1 MLLAATLTFS
11 QSMGAAI
18 PVAAEELTADTG
30 QETAETEES
39 VQENDDSETTGEA
52 ASVPDLEDD
61 EELSLQD
68 DAENAE
74 EEIAEEENVSET
86 TELSGDNTENQEAFS
101 DGSEAGESVAANEQ
115 YQLNLIFEGASGGQD
130 LLPNSRVR
138 IKSRLVD
145 TIGYSDVSAY
155 ELKVAPVTGGN
166 GVKMADVSLD
176 GQDIVLDVYNKTGDA
191 RISATAFINGTEVA
205 KREFWVNISEYVIL
219 PEKITDTSG
228 NEINLEVGQ
237 QLDIAK
243 DMKPQL
249 VRYKD
254 GKGDPIP
261 LTGDNYKIVMSQTG
275 PGGEEFRD
283 YDADGLKWIEVP
295 GQDLPI
301 LERTTENST
310 WFALLAME
318 RLENGDWHYITR
330 HHYELTSLISN
341 DYDNGHNDDSE
352 EKSSY
357 RLVYDYQDT
366 TGNGAMLPNSQMTV
380 KTRLADKVNY
390 QDADDYRLEIIE
402 TSKLGDISV
411 SQDGKNLLIRSGKK
425 TGYGCCYVS
434 VQLPDGNGGY
444 QEAFRKD
451 IWFEVSEYV
460 ILPEN
465 ITDASGNVINPE
477 IGQKIDLEKDMKPQL
492 VRYKNGKGDPIPVT
506 GDNYKIVI
514 SSSTDGS
521 TGEIRWDYDTTN
533 WKWINVPGQELPIL
547 ERTSGYETR
556 FGLTAMEKDTDGNWH
571 QIARRQYNLDIL
583 PGYNGDDSGNFGD
596 SGHDS
601 DDSEEKSFYNLTYDL
616 EGTTGNGAMLPNSQM
631 TATTYL
637 EDKTKDYQRVD
648 DYKLEI
654 LEQSKL
660 ADISVSADG
669 KKLVI
674 KSGNKTG
681 QGCCYISV
689 QIPDGK
695 GGYREAFRK
704 DMWFSVSE
712 YVILPEKIT
721 DTSGNEINLEVGQ
734 QLDIAKDMKPQ
745 LVRYKDGKGDPIPVT
760 GDNYKIVIS
769 SWTDESTGTVYPDY
783 DTDGWKWIDVPGQE
797 LPILERTS
805 GYGTH
810 FGLTAMEKSADGNW
824 HQIARRMYEVDTLPG
839 YNGDDSGNFGDS
851 GHDSDDSEE
860 KSFYNLTYD
869 LEGTAGNEAML
880 PNNETTIVTDILDK
894 TSGQHPVKDYK
905 LEIIEQSKLAEAT
918 VSPDGKKLIIKS
930 NDKTGVGCCYVA
942 VKLLDKTGEY
952 KEAFRKDIWFEVSEF
967 MLLPENLTDKNGKLL
982 NPAVGESINLANLKV
997 KLVQY
1002 INGKGDP
1009 VEITGNDI
1017 KIVVMS
1023 WKDTESGKLQYDY
1036 DDEAWNMQKVSGQE
1050 LPIMTRKSDDN
1061 TRLALSAMR
1070 KNKNGEWER
1079 LVRKHFEIGE
1089 NSSKHSHSWKAVKTV
1104 QATCTSK
1111 GSRTDKCTSCD
1122 GVRTVTLPAKHT
1134 AVKDAAVAATVFK
1147 AGKKEG
1153 SHCKVCGKVLRKQ
1166 ITVAKLKPTI
1176 SLTTSSLKMKA
1187 GQSTTAFKA
1196 AGLAKGD
1203 YVTKVTSGNTGI
1215 VKVSSVT
1222 KKGTFRLTAGKKAG
1236 STTVKVILA
1245 SKKSASFKVTVQ
1257 RRVVKTSKIT
1267 VSTKSVTLKKGTTY
1281 RKLASSVKVT
1291 PVTRQEKV
1299 TYTSSNKK
1307 IVTVTSGG
1315 VIKGLK
1321 KGTATITIRSG
1332 SKRTTCKVTVK

>member
-1 MLLAATLTFS
+1 MKKKRIAMLLVATLTFS
-11 QSMGAAI
+11 QSMGAVI

-39 VQENDDSETTGEA
+39 EEIVQENDASETTGEA

-74 EEIAEEENVSET
+74 EEIAEEENTSET
-86 TELSGDNTENQEAFS
+86 TELFGDNTENQEAFS
-101 DGSEAGESVAANEQ
+101 DGSEAGESAEANEQ
-115 YQLNLIFEGASGGQD
+115 YQLNLIFEGASGSQD
-130 LLPNSRVR
+130 LLPNSHVR

-145 TIGYSDVSAY
+145 TIGCSDVSAY

-191 RISATAFINGTEVA
+191 RISATASINGTEVA

-318 RLENGDWHYITR
+318 RSENGDWHYITR

-366 TGNGAMLPNSQMTV
+366 TGNGAMLPNSQMT
-380 KTRLADKVNY
+380 
-390 QDADDYRLEIIE
+390 
-402 TSKLGDISV
+402 
-411 SQDGKNLLIRSGKK
+411 
-425 TGYGCCYVS
+425 
-434 VQLPDGNGGY
+434 
-444 QEAFRKD
+444 
-451 IWFEVSEYV
+451 
-460 ILPEN
+460 
-465 ITDASGNVINPE
+465 
-477 IGQKIDLEKDMKPQL
+477 
-492 VRYKNGKGDPIPVT
+492 
-506 GDNYKIVI
+506 
-514 SSSTDGS
+514 
-521 TGEIRWDYDTTN
+521 
-533 WKWINVPGQELPIL
+533 
-547 ERTSGYETR
+547 
-556 FGLTAMEKDTDGNWH
+556 
-571 QIARRQYNLDIL
+571 
-583 PGYNGDDSGNFGD
+583 
-596 SGHDS
+596 
-601 DDSEEKSFYNLTYDL
+601 
-616 EGTTGNGAMLPNSQM
+616 
-631 TATTYL
+631 ATIYL

-769 SWTDESTGTVYPDY
+769 SWTDESTGTVYHDY

-805 GYGTH
+805 GYGTY

-824 HQIARRMYEVDTLPG
+824 HQIARRMYELDTLPG
-839 YNGDDSGNFGDS
+839 YNGDDSGNFG
-851 GHDSDDSEE
+851 DSDDSEE

-1187 GQSTTAFKA
+1187 SQSTTAFKA

-1257 RRVVKTSKIT
+1257 RGVVKTSKIT

-1291 PVTRQEKV
+1291 PVTSQEKV

>member
-1 MLLAATLTFS
+1 MKKKRIAMLLVATLTFS
-11 QSMGAAI
+11 QSMGAVI

-39 VQENDDSETTGEA
+39 EEIVQENGGSETTGEV
-52 ASVPDLEDD
+52 ASVPDLEDE

-74 EEIAEEENVSET
+74 EEIAEEENTSET

-101 DGSEAGESVAANEQ
+101 DGSEAGESAAANEQ

-145 TIGYSDVSAY
+145 TIGCSDVSAY

-191 RISATAFINGTEVA
+191 RISATASINGTEVA

-318 RLENGDWHYITR
+318 RSENGDWHYITR

-357 RLVYDYQDT
+357 RLVYDYQD
-366 TGNGAMLPNSQMTV
+366 
-380 KTRLADKVNY
+380 
-390 QDADDYRLEIIE
+390 
-402 TSKLGDISV
+402 
-411 SQDGKNLLIRSGKK
+411 
-425 TGYGCCYVS
+425 
-434 VQLPDGNGGY
+434 
-444 QEAFRKD
+444 
-451 IWFEVSEYV
+451 
-460 ILPEN
+460 
-465 ITDASGNVINPE
+465 
-477 IGQKIDLEKDMKPQL
+477 
-492 VRYKNGKGDPIPVT
+492 
-506 GDNYKIVI
+506 
-514 SSSTDGS
+514 
-521 TGEIRWDYDTTN
+521 
-533 WKWINVPGQELPIL
+533 
-547 ERTSGYETR
+547 
-556 FGLTAMEKDTDGNWH
+556 
-571 QIARRQYNLDIL
+571 
-583 PGYNGDDSGNFGD
+583 
-596 SGHDS
+596 
-601 DDSEEKSFYNLTYDL
+601 
-616 EGTTGNGAMLPNSQM
+616 TTGNGAMLPNSQM

-769 SWTDESTGTVYPDY
+769 SWTDESTGTVYHDY

-805 GYGTH
+805 GYGTY

-824 HQIARRMYEVDTLPG
+824 HQIARRMYELDTLPG

-1176 SLTTSSLKMKA
+1176 SLTASSLKMKA

-1203 YVTKVTSGNTGI
+1203 YVTRVTSGNTGI

-1222 KKGTFRLTAGKKAG
+1222 KKGAFRLTAGKKAG

-1257 RRVVKTSKIT
+1257 RGVVKTSKIT

-1291 PVTRQEKV
+1291 PVTSQEKV

-1321 KGTATITIRSG
+1321 KGNATITIRSG

>member
-1 MLLAATLTFS
+1 MKKKRIAMLLVATLTFS
-11 QSMGAAI
+11 QSMGAVI

-39 VQENDDSETTGEA
+39 EEIVQENGGSETTGEA

-74 EEIAEEENVSET
+74 EEIAEEENTSET

-101 DGSEAGESVAANEQ
+101 DGSEAGESAAANEQ

-261 LTGDNYKIVMSQTG
+261 VTGDNYKIVMSQTG

-318 RLENGDWHYITR
+318 RSENGDWHYITR
-330 HHYELTSLISN
+330 HHYELTSLINN

-357 RLVYDYQDT
+357 RLIYDYQD
-366 TGNGAMLPNSQMTV
+366 
-380 KTRLADKVNY
+380 
-390 QDADDYRLEIIE
+390 
-402 TSKLGDISV
+402 
-411 SQDGKNLLIRSGKK
+411 
-425 TGYGCCYVS
+425 
-434 VQLPDGNGGY
+434 
-444 QEAFRKD
+444 
-451 IWFEVSEYV
+451 
-460 ILPEN
+460 
-465 ITDASGNVINPE
+465 
-477 IGQKIDLEKDMKPQL
+477 
-492 VRYKNGKGDPIPVT
+492 
-506 GDNYKIVI
+506 
-514 SSSTDGS
+514 
-521 TGEIRWDYDTTN
+521 
-533 WKWINVPGQELPIL
+533 
-547 ERTSGYETR
+547 
-556 FGLTAMEKDTDGNWH
+556 
-571 QIARRQYNLDIL
+571 
-583 PGYNGDDSGNFGD
+583 
-596 SGHDS
+596 
-601 DDSEEKSFYNLTYDL
+601 
-616 EGTTGNGAMLPNSQM
+616 TTGNGAMLPNSQM

-704 DMWFSVSE
+704 DIWFSVSE

-721 DTSGNEINLEVGQ
+721 DANGNVFIPEVGQ

-769 SWTDESTGTVYPDY
+769 SWTDESTGTVYHDY

-805 GYGTH
+805 GYGTY

-824 HQIARRMYEVDTLPG
+824 HQIARRMYELDTLPG

-869 LEGTAGNEAML
+869 LEGTAGNESML

-905 LEIIEQSKLAEAT
+905 LEIIEQSRLAEAT

-942 VKLLDKTGEY
+942 VKLLDKTGKY

-967 MLLPENLTDKNGKLL
+967 MLLPENLTDKNGRLL

-1036 DDEAWNMQKVSGQE
+1036 DDEAWNMQEVSGQE

-1147 AGKKEG
+1147 AGKTEG

-1166 ITVAKLKPTI
+1166 TTVAKLKPTI
-1176 SLTTSSLKMKA
+1176 SLTASSLKLKA

-1222 KKGTFRLTAGKKAG
+1222 KKGTFRLTVGKKAG

-1257 RRVVKTSKIT
+1257 SGAVKTSRIT

-1291 PVTRQEKV
+1291 PVTSQEKV

-1307 IVTVTSGG
+1307 IATVTSGG

-1321 KGTATITIRSG
+1321 KGTTIITIRSG
-1332 SKRTTCKVTVK
+1332 SKKTTCKVTVK

>member
-1 MLLAATLTFS
+1 MKKKRIAMLLVATLTFS
-11 QSMGAAI
+11 QSMGAVI

-39 VQENDDSETTGEA
+39 EEIVQENDASETTGEA

-74 EEIAEEENVSET
+74 EEIAEEENTSET
-86 TELSGDNTENQEAFS
+86 TELFGDNTENQEAFS
-101 DGSEAGESVAANEQ
+101 DGSEAGESAEANEQ
-115 YQLNLIFEGASGGQD
+115 YQLNLIFEGASGSQD
-130 LLPNSRVR
+130 LLPNSHVR

-145 TIGYSDVSAY
+145 TIGCSDVSAY

-191 RISATAFINGTEVA
+191 RISATASINGTEVA

-318 RLENGDWHYITR
+318 RSENGDWHYITR

-366 TGNGAMLPNSQMTV
+366 TGN
-380 KTRLADKVNY
+380 
-390 QDADDYRLEIIE
+390 E
-402 TSKLGDISV
+402 
-411 SQDGKNLLIRSGKK
+411 
-425 TGYGCCYVS
+425 
-434 VQLPDGNGGY
+434 
-444 QEAFRKD
+444 
-451 IWFEVSEYV
+451 
-460 ILPEN
+460 
-465 ITDASGNVINPE
+465 
-477 IGQKIDLEKDMKPQL
+477 
-492 VRYKNGKGDPIPVT
+492 
-506 GDNYKIVI
+506 
-514 SSSTDGS
+514 
-521 TGEIRWDYDTTN
+521 
-533 WKWINVPGQELPIL
+533 
-547 ERTSGYETR
+547 
-556 FGLTAMEKDTDGNWH
+556 
-571 QIARRQYNLDIL
+571 
-583 PGYNGDDSGNFGD
+583 
-596 SGHDS
+596 
-601 DDSEEKSFYNLTYDL
+601 
-616 EGTTGNGAMLPNSQM
+616 AMLPNSQM

-783 DTDGWKWIDVPGQE
+783 DTDVWKWIDVPGQE

-805 GYGTH
+805 GYGTY

-824 HQIARRMYEVDTLPG
+824 HQIARRMYELDTLPG
-839 YNGDDSGNFGDS
+839 YNGDDSGNFGDN

-1176 SLTTSSLKMKA
+1176 SLTASSLKMKA

-1203 YVTKVTSGNTGI
+1203 YVTRVTSGNTGI

-1222 KKGTFRLTAGKKAG
+1222 KKGAFRLTAGKKAG

-1257 RRVVKTSKIT
+1257 RGVVKTSKIT

-1291 PVTRQEKV
+1291 PVTSQEKV

-1321 KGTATITIRSG
+1321 KGNATITIRSG

>member
-1 MLLAATLTFS
+1 MKKKRIAMLLVATLTFS
-11 QSMGAAI
+11 QSMGAVI

-39 VQENDDSETTGEA
+39 EEIVQENGGSETTGEA

-86 TELSGDNTENQEAFS
+86 TELFGDNTENQEAFS
-101 DGSEAGESVAANEQ
+101 DGSEAGGSAAANEQ

-205 KREFWVNISEYVIL
+205 KREFGVNISEYVIL

-330 HHYELTSLISN
+330 HYYELNPLNNS

-357 RLVYDYQDT
+357 RLVYDYQD
-366 TGNGAMLPNSQMTV
+366 
-380 KTRLADKVNY
+380 
-390 QDADDYRLEIIE
+390 
-402 TSKLGDISV
+402 
-411 SQDGKNLLIRSGKK
+411 
-425 TGYGCCYVS
+425 
-434 VQLPDGNGGY
+434 
-444 QEAFRKD
+444 
-451 IWFEVSEYV
+451 
-460 ILPEN
+460 
-465 ITDASGNVINPE
+465 
-477 IGQKIDLEKDMKPQL
+477 
-492 VRYKNGKGDPIPVT
+492 
-506 GDNYKIVI
+506 
-514 SSSTDGS
+514 
-521 TGEIRWDYDTTN
+521 
-533 WKWINVPGQELPIL
+533 
-547 ERTSGYETR
+547 
-556 FGLTAMEKDTDGNWH
+556 
-571 QIARRQYNLDIL
+571 
-583 PGYNGDDSGNFGD
+583 
-596 SGHDS
+596 
-601 DDSEEKSFYNLTYDL
+601 
-616 EGTTGNGAMLPNSQM
+616 TTGNGAMLPNSQM

-695 GGYREAFRK
+695 GGYKEAFRK

-721 DTSGNEINLEVGQ
+721 DANGNVIIPEVGQ
-734 QLDIAKDMKPQ
+734 QVDIVNNMKPQ

-769 SWTDESTGTVYPDY
+769 SWTDESTGTVYHDY

-839 YNGDDSGNFGDS
+839 YNGDDSGNFG
-851 GHDSDDSEE
+851 DSDDSEE

-967 MLLPENLTDKNGKLL
+967 MLIPDNLTDKNGKLL

-1122 GVRTVTLPAKHT
+1122 GIRTVTLPAKHT
-1134 AVKDAAVAATVFK
+1134 AVKDAAIAATVFK

-1176 SLTTSSLKMKA
+1176 SLTASSLKMKA

-1257 RRVVKTSKIT
+1257 RGAVKTSKIT

-1291 PVTRQEKV
+1291 PVTSQEKV

-1307 IVTVTSGG
+1307 IATVTSGG

>member
-1 MLLAATLTFS
+1 MLLVATLTFS
-11 QSMGAAI
+11 QSMGAVI

-52 ASVPDLEDD
+52 ASVPDLKDD

-74 EEIAEEENVSET
+74 EEIAEEENTSEI
-86 TELSGDNTENQEAFS
+86 TELFGDNTENQEVFN
-101 DGSEAGESVAANEQ
+101 DGSEGGESAAANEQ

-166 GVKMADVSLD
+166 GAKMADVSLD

-243 DMKPQL
+243 D
-249 VRYKD
+249 
-254 GKGDPIP
+254 I
-261 LTGDNYKIVMSQTG
+261 
-275 PGGEEFRD
+275 
-283 YDADGLKWIEVP
+283 
-295 GQDLPI
+295 
-301 LERTTENST
+301 
-310 WFALLAME
+310 
-318 RLENGDWHYITR
+318 
-330 HHYELTSLISN
+330 
-341 DYDNGHNDDSE
+341 
-352 EKSSY
+352 
-357 RLVYDYQDT
+357 
-366 TGNGAMLPNSQMTV
+366 
-380 KTRLADKVNY
+380 
-390 QDADDYRLEIIE
+390 
-402 TSKLGDISV
+402 
-411 SQDGKNLLIRSGKK
+411 
-425 TGYGCCYVS
+425 
-434 VQLPDGNGGY
+434 
-444 QEAFRKD
+444 
-451 IWFEVSEYV
+451 
-460 ILPEN
+460 
-465 ITDASGNVINPE
+465 
-477 IGQKIDLEKDMKPQL
+477 
-492 VRYKNGKGDPIPVT
+492 
-506 GDNYKIVI
+506 
-514 SSSTDGS
+514 
-521 TGEIRWDYDTTN
+521 
-533 WKWINVPGQELPIL
+533 
-547 ERTSGYETR
+547 
-556 FGLTAMEKDTDGNWH
+556 
-571 QIARRQYNLDIL
+571 
-583 PGYNGDDSGNFGD
+583 
-596 SGHDS
+596 
-601 DDSEEKSFYNLTYDL
+601 
-616 EGTTGNGAMLPNSQM
+616 
-631 TATTYL
+631 
-637 EDKTKDYQRVD
+637 
-648 DYKLEI
+648 
-654 LEQSKL
+654 
-660 ADISVSADG
+660 
-669 KKLVI
+669 
-674 KSGNKTG
+674 
-681 QGCCYISV
+681 
-689 QIPDGK
+689 
-695 GGYREAFRK
+695 
-704 DMWFSVSE
+704 
-712 YVILPEKIT
+712 
-721 DTSGNEINLEVGQ
+721 
-734 QLDIAKDMKPQ
+734 KPQ

-769 SWTDESTGTVYPDY
+769 SWTDESTGTVYHDY

-805 GYGTH
+805 GYGTY

-824 HQIARRMYEVDTLPG
+824 HQIARRMYELDTLPG

-967 MLLPENLTDKNGKLL
+967 MLLPENMTDKNGKLL

-1176 SLTTSSLKMKA
+1176 SLTTSFLKMKA
-1187 GQSTTAFKA
+1187 SQSTTAFKA

-1257 RRVVKTSKIT
+1257 RGVVKTSKIT

-1291 PVTRQEKV
+1291 PVTSQEKV

>member
-1 MLLAATLTFS
+1 MKKKRIAMLLVATLTFS
-11 QSMGAAI
+11 QSMGAVI

-39 VQENDDSETTGEA
+39 EEIVQENGGSETTGEA

-86 TELSGDNTENQEAFS
+86 TELFGDNTENQEAFS
-101 DGSEAGESVAANEQ
+101 DGSEAGGSAAANEQ

-205 KREFWVNISEYVIL
+205 KREFGVNISEYVIL

-330 HHYELTSLISN
+330 HYYELNPLNNS

-357 RLVYDYQDT
+357 RLVYDYQD
-366 TGNGAMLPNSQMTV
+366 
-380 KTRLADKVNY
+380 
-390 QDADDYRLEIIE
+390 
-402 TSKLGDISV
+402 
-411 SQDGKNLLIRSGKK
+411 
-425 TGYGCCYVS
+425 
-434 VQLPDGNGGY
+434 
-444 QEAFRKD
+444 
-451 IWFEVSEYV
+451 
-460 ILPEN
+460 
-465 ITDASGNVINPE
+465 
-477 IGQKIDLEKDMKPQL
+477 
-492 VRYKNGKGDPIPVT
+492 
-506 GDNYKIVI
+506 
-514 SSSTDGS
+514 
-521 TGEIRWDYDTTN
+521 
-533 WKWINVPGQELPIL
+533 
-547 ERTSGYETR
+547 
-556 FGLTAMEKDTDGNWH
+556 
-571 QIARRQYNLDIL
+571 
-583 PGYNGDDSGNFGD
+583 
-596 SGHDS
+596 
-601 DDSEEKSFYNLTYDL
+601 
-616 EGTTGNGAMLPNSQM
+616 TTGNGAMLPNSQM

-769 SWTDESTGTVYPDY
+769 SWTDESTGTVYPEY

-967 MLLPENLTDKNGKLL
+967 MLIPDNLTDKNGKLL

-1017 KIVVMS
+1017 KIVVIS

-1176 SLTTSSLKMKA
+1176 SLTASSMKMKA

-1257 RRVVKTSKIT
+1257 RGVVKTSKIT

-1291 PVTRQEKV
+1291 PVTSQEKV

-1321 KGTATITIRSG
+1321 KGNATITIRSG

>member
-1 MLLAATLTFS
+1 MKKKRIAMLLVATLTFS
-11 QSMGAAI
+11 QSMGAVI

-39 VQENDDSETTGEA
+39 EEIVQENDASETTGEA

-74 EEIAEEENVSET
+74 EEIAEEENTSEI
-86 TELSGDNTENQEAFS
+86 TELFGDNTENQEVFN
-101 DGSEAGESVAANEQ
+101 DGSEGGESAAANEQ

-166 GVKMADVSLD
+166 GAKMADVSLD

-318 RLENGDWHYITR
+318 RSENGDWHYITR

-357 RLVYDYQDT
+357 RLVYDYQD
-366 TGNGAMLPNSQMTV
+366 
-380 KTRLADKVNY
+380 
-390 QDADDYRLEIIE
+390 
-402 TSKLGDISV
+402 
-411 SQDGKNLLIRSGKK
+411 
-425 TGYGCCYVS
+425 
-434 VQLPDGNGGY
+434 
-444 QEAFRKD
+444 
-451 IWFEVSEYV
+451 
-460 ILPEN
+460 
-465 ITDASGNVINPE
+465 
-477 IGQKIDLEKDMKPQL
+477 
-492 VRYKNGKGDPIPVT
+492 
-506 GDNYKIVI
+506 
-514 SSSTDGS
+514 
-521 TGEIRWDYDTTN
+521 
-533 WKWINVPGQELPIL
+533 
-547 ERTSGYETR
+547 
-556 FGLTAMEKDTDGNWH
+556 
-571 QIARRQYNLDIL
+571 
-583 PGYNGDDSGNFGD
+583 
-596 SGHDS
+596 
-601 DDSEEKSFYNLTYDL
+601 
-616 EGTTGNGAMLPNSQM
+616 TTGNGAMLPNSQM

-721 DTSGNEINLEVGQ
+721 DANGNVIIPKVGQ
-734 QLDIAKDMKPQ
+734 KVDIVNNMKPQ

-769 SWTDESTGTVYPDY
+769 SWTDESTGTVYHDY

-805 GYGTH
+805 GYGTY

-824 HQIARRMYEVDTLPG
+824 HQIARRMYELDTLPG

-1176 SLTTSSLKMKA
+1176 SLTASSLKMKA

-1203 YVTKVTSGNTGI
+1203 YVTRVTSGNTGI

-1222 KKGTFRLTAGKKAG
+1222 KKGAFRLTAGKKAG

-1257 RRVVKTSKIT
+1257 RGVVKTSKIT

-1291 PVTRQEKV
+1291 PVTSQEKV

-1321 KGTATITIRSG
+1321 KGNATITIRSG

>member
-1 MLLAATLTFS
+1 MKKKRIAMLLVATLTFS
-11 QSMGAAI
+11 QNMGAVI
-18 PVAAEELTADTG
+18 PAAAEELTADTG

-74 EEIAEEENVSET
+74 EEIAEEENTSET

-101 DGSEAGESVAANEQ
+101 DGSEDGESATANEQ
-115 YQLNLIFEGASGGQD
+115 YQLNLIYEGTSGSQD
-130 LLPNSRVR
+130 LLPNSHVR
-138 IKSRLVD
+138 IKTRLVD
-145 TIGYSDVSAY
+145 TTDWSDVSAY

-205 KREFWVNISEYVIL
+205 KREFGVNISEYVIL

-261 LTGDNYKIVMSQTG
+261 VTGDNYKIVMSQTD
-275 PGGEEFRD
+275 PGGEELRD

-330 HHYELTSLISN
+330 HHYELNPLNNS

-357 RLVYDYQDT
+357 RLIYDYQDT
-366 TGNGAMLPNSQMTV
+366 TGN
-380 KTRLADKVNY
+380 
-390 QDADDYRLEIIE
+390 E
-402 TSKLGDISV
+402 
-411 SQDGKNLLIRSGKK
+411 
-425 TGYGCCYVS
+425 
-434 VQLPDGNGGY
+434 
-444 QEAFRKD
+444 
-451 IWFEVSEYV
+451 
-460 ILPEN
+460 
-465 ITDASGNVINPE
+465 
-477 IGQKIDLEKDMKPQL
+477 
-492 VRYKNGKGDPIPVT
+492 
-506 GDNYKIVI
+506 
-514 SSSTDGS
+514 
-521 TGEIRWDYDTTN
+521 
-533 WKWINVPGQELPIL
+533 
-547 ERTSGYETR
+547 
-556 FGLTAMEKDTDGNWH
+556 
-571 QIARRQYNLDIL
+571 
-583 PGYNGDDSGNFGD
+583 
-596 SGHDS
+596 
-601 DDSEEKSFYNLTYDL
+601 
-616 EGTTGNGAMLPNSQM
+616 AMLPNSQM
-631 TATTYL
+631 TAITYL

-745 LVRYKDGKGDPIPVT
+745 LVRYKGGKGDPIPVT

-769 SWTDESTGTVYPDY
+769 SWTDESTGTVYHDY

-805 GYGTH
+805 GYGTY

-967 MLLPENLTDKNGKLL
+967 MLIPDNLTDKNGKLL

-1061 TRLALSAMR
+1061 TRLALSAIR

-1122 GVRTVTLPAKHT
+1122 GIRTVTLPAKHT
-1134 AVKDAAVAATVFK
+1134 AVKDAAIAATVFK

-1176 SLTTSSLKMKA
+1176 SLTASSLKMKA

-1257 RRVVKTSKIT
+1257 RGAVKTSKIT

-1291 PVTRQEKV
+1291 PVTSQEKV

-1307 IVTVTSGG
+1307 IATVTSGG

>member
-1 MLLAATLTFS
+1 MKKKRIAMLLVATLTFS
-11 QSMGAAI
+11 QSMGAVI

-39 VQENDDSETTGEA
+39 EEIVQENDASETTGEA
-52 ASVPDLEDD
+52 ASVPDLEED
-61 EELSLQD
+61 EEVSLQD

-74 EEIAEEENVSET
+74 EEIAEEENTSET
-86 TELSGDNTENQEAFS
+86 TELFGDNTENQEAFS
-101 DGSEAGESVAANEQ
+101 DGSEAGESAEANEQ
-115 YQLNLIFEGASGGQD
+115 YQLNLIFEGASGSQD
-130 LLPNSRVR
+130 LLPNSHVR

-145 TIGYSDVSAY
+145 TIGCSDVSAY

-191 RISATAFINGTEVA
+191 RISATASINGTEVA

-318 RLENGDWHYITR
+318 RSENGDWHYITR

-357 RLVYDYQDT
+357 RLVYDYQD
-366 TGNGAMLPNSQMTV
+366 
-380 KTRLADKVNY
+380 
-390 QDADDYRLEIIE
+390 
-402 TSKLGDISV
+402 
-411 SQDGKNLLIRSGKK
+411 
-425 TGYGCCYVS
+425 
-434 VQLPDGNGGY
+434 
-444 QEAFRKD
+444 
-451 IWFEVSEYV
+451 
-460 ILPEN
+460 
-465 ITDASGNVINPE
+465 
-477 IGQKIDLEKDMKPQL
+477 
-492 VRYKNGKGDPIPVT
+492 
-506 GDNYKIVI
+506 
-514 SSSTDGS
+514 
-521 TGEIRWDYDTTN
+521 
-533 WKWINVPGQELPIL
+533 
-547 ERTSGYETR
+547 
-556 FGLTAMEKDTDGNWH
+556 
-571 QIARRQYNLDIL
+571 
-583 PGYNGDDSGNFGD
+583 
-596 SGHDS
+596 
-601 DDSEEKSFYNLTYDL
+601 
-616 EGTTGNGAMLPNSQM
+616 TTGNGAMLPNSQM

-721 DTSGNEINLEVGQ
+721 DANGNVIIPKVGQ
-734 QLDIAKDMKPQ
+734 QVDIVNNMKPQ

-769 SWTDESTGTVYPDY
+769 SWTDESTGTVYHDY

-805 GYGTH
+805 GYGTY

-824 HQIARRMYEVDTLPG
+824 HQIARRMYELDTLPG

-1257 RRVVKTSKIT
+1257 RGVVKTSKIT

-1291 PVTRQEKV
+1291 PVTSQEKV

>member
-1 MLLAATLTFS
+1 MLLAVTLTFS

-39 VQENDDSETTGEA
+39 VQENDDSETIGKA

-74 EEIAEEENVSET
+74 EEIAEEDTSET
-86 TELSGDNTENQEAFS
+86 TELFGDNTENQEAFS
-101 DGSEAGESVAANEQ
+101 DGSEAGESAAANEQ

-191 RISATAFINGTEVA
+191 RISATASINGTEVA
-205 KREFWVNISEYVIL
+205 KREFGVNISEYVIL

-318 RLENGDWHYITR
+318 RSENGDWHYITR

-357 RLVYDYQDT
+357 RLVYDYQD
-366 TGNGAMLPNSQMTV
+366 
-380 KTRLADKVNY
+380 
-390 QDADDYRLEIIE
+390 
-402 TSKLGDISV
+402 
-411 SQDGKNLLIRSGKK
+411 
-425 TGYGCCYVS
+425 
-434 VQLPDGNGGY
+434 
-444 QEAFRKD
+444 
-451 IWFEVSEYV
+451 
-460 ILPEN
+460 
-465 ITDASGNVINPE
+465 
-477 IGQKIDLEKDMKPQL
+477 
-492 VRYKNGKGDPIPVT
+492 
-506 GDNYKIVI
+506 
-514 SSSTDGS
+514 
-521 TGEIRWDYDTTN
+521 
-533 WKWINVPGQELPIL
+533 
-547 ERTSGYETR
+547 
-556 FGLTAMEKDTDGNWH
+556 
-571 QIARRQYNLDIL
+571 
-583 PGYNGDDSGNFGD
+583 
-596 SGHDS
+596 
-601 DDSEEKSFYNLTYDL
+601 
-616 EGTTGNGAMLPNSQM
+616 TTGNGAMLPNSQM

-769 SWTDESTGTVYPDY
+769 SWTDESTGTVYHDY

-805 GYGTH
+805 GYGTY

-824 HQIARRMYEVDTLPG
+824 HQIARRMYELDTLPG

-967 MLLPENLTDKNGKLL
+967 MLLPENMTDKNGKLL

-1187 GQSTTAFKA
+1187 SQSTTAFKA

-1257 RRVVKTSKIT
+1257 RGVVKTSKIT

-1291 PVTRQEKV
+1291 PVTSQEKV

>member
-1 MLLAATLTFS
+1 MKKKRIAMLLVAVLTFS
-11 QSMGAAI
+11 QSMGAAM

-39 VQENDDSETTGEA
+39 VQENGGLEITGET

-74 EEIAEEENVSET
+74 EVAEEENTSEIA
-86 TELSGDNTENQEAFS
+86 EISGDNTENQEVFS
-101 DGSEAGESVAANEQ
+101 DGSEDGESAAANEQ
-115 YQLNLIFEGASGGQD
+115 YQLNLIFEGTSGSQD
-130 LLPNSRVR
+130 LLPNSHVR
-138 IKSRLVD
+138 IKTRLVD
-145 TIGYSDVSAY
+145 TTDWSDVSAY
-155 ELKVAPVTGGN
+155 ELKVAPVIGGN

-176 GQDIVLDVYNKTGDA
+176 GQDIVLDIYNKTGDA

-205 KREFWVNISEYVIL
+205 KREFGVNISEYVIL
-219 PEKITDTSG
+219 PEKT
-228 NEINLEVGQ
+228 INLEAGQ

-261 LTGDNYKIVMSQTG
+261 VTGDNYKIVMSQTG
-275 PGGEEFRD
+275 PGGEELRD
-283 YDADGLKWIEVP
+283 YDADGLKWIAVP

-318 RLENGDWHYITR
+318 RSENGDWHYITR
-330 HHYELTSLISN
+330 HHYALDSLLNS

-357 RLVYDYQDT
+357 SLIYDYQD
-366 TGNGAMLPNSQMTV
+366 
-380 KTRLADKVNY
+380 
-390 QDADDYRLEIIE
+390 
-402 TSKLGDISV
+402 
-411 SQDGKNLLIRSGKK
+411 
-425 TGYGCCYVS
+425 
-434 VQLPDGNGGY
+434 
-444 QEAFRKD
+444 
-451 IWFEVSEYV
+451 
-460 ILPEN
+460 
-465 ITDASGNVINPE
+465 
-477 IGQKIDLEKDMKPQL
+477 
-492 VRYKNGKGDPIPVT
+492 
-506 GDNYKIVI
+506 
-514 SSSTDGS
+514 
-521 TGEIRWDYDTTN
+521 
-533 WKWINVPGQELPIL
+533 
-547 ERTSGYETR
+547 
-556 FGLTAMEKDTDGNWH
+556 
-571 QIARRQYNLDIL
+571 
-583 PGYNGDDSGNFGD
+583 
-596 SGHDS
+596 
-601 DDSEEKSFYNLTYDL
+601 
-616 EGTTGNGAMLPNSQM
+616 TTGNGAMLPNSQM

-637 EDKTKDYQRVD
+637 EDKTKDYQRMD

-660 ADISVSADG
+660 AEISVSADG

-704 DMWFSVSE
+704 DIWFSISE
-712 YVILPEKIT
+712 YVLLPENIT
-721 DTSGNEINLEVGQ
+721 DANGKVFIPEVGQ
-734 QLDIAKDMKPQ
+734 QVDIVNNMKPQ
-745 LVRYKDGKGDPIPVT
+745 LVRYKKGKGDPIPVT
-760 GDNYKIVIS
+760 GDNYKIVIYS
-769 SWTDESTGTVYPDY
+769 GTDESTGTVYRDY
-783 DTDGWKWIDVPGQE
+783 DADGWKWIDVPGQE

-805 GYGTH
+805 GYGTW
-810 FGLTAMEKSADGNW
+810 FALAAMEKSGDGNW
-824 HQIARRMYEVDTLPG
+824 HQIARRMYELDTLPG
-839 YNGDDSGNFGDS
+839 YNGDDSGSFGDS

-869 LEGTAGNEAML
+869 LEGTAGNETML

-894 TSGQHPVKDYK
+894 TSGRHPVKDYK
-905 LEIIEQSKLAEAT
+905 LEIIEQSKLAEAA

-930 NDKTGVGCCYVA
+930 NDKIGVGCCYVA
-942 VKLLDKTGEY
+942 VKLLDKTGKY

-997 KLVQY
+997 KLIQY

-1023 WKDTESGKLQYDY
+1023 WRDTESGKLQYDY

-1061 TRLALSAMR
+1061 TRLALSAIR

-1122 GVRTVTLPAKHT
+1122 GVRTVTLPAEHT
-1134 AVKDAAVAATVFK
+1134 VVKDAAVAATVFK
-1147 AGKKEG
+1147 AGKTEG

-1166 ITVAKLKPTI
+1166 TSVAKLKPTI
-1176 SLTTSSLKMKA
+1176 SLTASSLKMKA

-1257 RRVVKTSKIT
+1257 RGAVKTSKIT

-1291 PVTRQEKV
+1291 PVTSQEKV

-1307 IVTVTSGG
+1307 IATVTSGG

-1321 KGTATITIRSG
+1321 KGTAIITIRSG
-1332 SKRTTCKVTVK
+1332 SKKTTCKVIVK

>member
-1 MLLAATLTFS
+1 MKKKRIAMLLVATLTFS
-11 QSMGAAI
+11 QSMGAVI

-30 QETAETEES
+30 QETAETEEI
-39 VQENDDSETTGEA
+39 VQKNGGSETTGEV
-52 ASVPDLEDD
+52 ASVPDLEDE

-74 EEIAEEENVSET
+74 EEIAEEENTSEI
-86 TELSGDNTENQEAFS
+86 TELFGDNTENQEAFS
-101 DGSEAGESVAANEQ
+101 DGSEAGESAAANEQ

-166 GVKMADVSLD
+166 GAKMADVSLD

-318 RLENGDWHYITR
+318 RSENGDWHYITR

-366 TGNGAMLPNSQMTV
+366 TGN
-380 KTRLADKVNY
+380 
-390 QDADDYRLEIIE
+390 E
-402 TSKLGDISV
+402 
-411 SQDGKNLLIRSGKK
+411 
-425 TGYGCCYVS
+425 
-434 VQLPDGNGGY
+434 
-444 QEAFRKD
+444 
-451 IWFEVSEYV
+451 
-460 ILPEN
+460 
-465 ITDASGNVINPE
+465 
-477 IGQKIDLEKDMKPQL
+477 
-492 VRYKNGKGDPIPVT
+492 
-506 GDNYKIVI
+506 
-514 SSSTDGS
+514 
-521 TGEIRWDYDTTN
+521 
-533 WKWINVPGQELPIL
+533 
-547 ERTSGYETR
+547 
-556 FGLTAMEKDTDGNWH
+556 
-571 QIARRQYNLDIL
+571 
-583 PGYNGDDSGNFGD
+583 
-596 SGHDS
+596 
-601 DDSEEKSFYNLTYDL
+601 
-616 EGTTGNGAMLPNSQM
+616 AMLPNSQM

-721 DTSGNEINLEVGQ
+721 DANGNVIIPKVGQ
-734 QLDIAKDMKPQ
+734 QVDIVNNMKPQ

-769 SWTDESTGTVYPDY
+769 SWTDESTGTVYHDY

-805 GYGTH
+805 GYGTY
-810 FGLTAMEKSADGNW
+810 FGLTAMEKSVDGNW
-824 HQIARRMYEVDTLPG
+824 YQIARRMYELDTLPG

-967 MLLPENLTDKNGKLL
+967 MLIPDNLTDKNGKLL

-1176 SLTTSSLKMKA
+1176 SLTASSLKMKA

-1203 YVTKVTSGNTGI
+1203 YVTRVTSGNTGI

-1222 KKGTFRLTAGKKAG
+1222 KKGAFRLTAGKKAG

-1257 RRVVKTSKIT
+1257 RGVVKTSKIT

-1291 PVTRQEKV
+1291 PVTSQEKV

-1321 KGTATITIRSG
+1321 KGNATITIRSG

>member
-1 MLLAATLTFS
+1 MKKKRIAMLLVATLTFS
-11 QSMGAAI
+11 QSMGAVI

-39 VQENDDSETTGEA
+39 EEIVQENGGSETTGEA

-86 TELSGDNTENQEAFS
+86 TELFGDNTENQEAFS
-101 DGSEAGESVAANEQ
+101 DGSEAGGSAAANEQ

-205 KREFWVNISEYVIL
+205 KREFGVNISEYVIL
-219 PEKITDTSG
+219 PEKITDANG
-228 NEINLEVGQ
+228 NVIIPEVGQ
-237 QLDIAK
+237 QVDI
-243 DMKPQL
+243 
-249 VRYKD
+249 
-254 GKGDPIP
+254 
-261 LTGDNYKIVMSQTG
+261 
-275 PGGEEFRD
+275 
-283 YDADGLKWIEVP
+283 
-295 GQDLPI
+295 
-301 LERTTENST
+301 
-310 WFALLAME
+310 
-318 RLENGDWHYITR
+318 
-330 HHYELTSLISN
+330 
-341 DYDNGHNDDSE
+341 
-352 EKSSY
+352 
-357 RLVYDYQDT
+357 
-366 TGNGAMLPNSQMTV
+366 
-380 KTRLADKVNY
+380 VN
-390 QDADDYRLEIIE
+390 
-402 TSKLGDISV
+402 
-411 SQDGKNLLIRSGKK
+411 N
-425 TGYGCCYVS
+425 
-434 VQLPDGNGGY
+434 
-444 QEAFRKD
+444 
-451 IWFEVSEYV
+451 
-460 ILPEN
+460 
-465 ITDASGNVINPE
+465 
-477 IGQKIDLEKDMKPQL
+477 
-492 VRYKNGKGDPIPVT
+492 
-506 GDNYKIVI
+506 
-514 SSSTDGS
+514 
-521 TGEIRWDYDTTN
+521 
-533 WKWINVPGQELPIL
+533 
-547 ERTSGYETR
+547 
-556 FGLTAMEKDTDGNWH
+556 
-571 QIARRQYNLDIL
+571 
-583 PGYNGDDSGNFGD
+583 
-596 SGHDS
+596 
-601 DDSEEKSFYNLTYDL
+601 
-616 EGTTGNGAMLPNSQM
+616 
-631 TATTYL
+631 
-637 EDKTKDYQRVD
+637 
-648 DYKLEI
+648 
-654 LEQSKL
+654 
-660 ADISVSADG
+660 
-669 KKLVI
+669 
-674 KSGNKTG
+674 
-681 QGCCYISV
+681 
-689 QIPDGK
+689 
-695 GGYREAFRK
+695 
-704 DMWFSVSE
+704 
-712 YVILPEKIT
+712 
-721 DTSGNEINLEVGQ
+721 
-734 QLDIAKDMKPQ
+734 MKPQ

-769 SWTDESTGTVYPDY
+769 SWTDESTGTVYHDY

-805 GYGTH
+805 GYGTY

-824 HQIARRMYEVDTLPG
+824 HQIARRMYELDTLPG

-1176 SLTTSSLKMKA
+1176 SLTASSMKMKA

-1257 RRVVKTSKIT
+1257 RGAVKTSKIT

-1291 PVTRQEKV
+1291 PVTSQEKV

-1307 IVTVTSGG
+1307 IATVTSGG

>member
-1 MLLAATLTFS
+1 MKKKRIAMLLVATLTFS
-11 QSMGAAI
+11 QSMGAVI

-39 VQENDDSETTGEA
+39 EEIVQENDASETTGEA

-74 EEIAEEENVSET
+74 EEIAEEENTSET
-86 TELSGDNTENQEAFS
+86 TELFGDNTENQEAFS
-101 DGSEAGESVAANEQ
+101 DGSEAGESAAANEQ
-115 YQLNLIFEGASGGQD
+115 YQLNLIFEGASGSQD

-166 GVKMADVSLD
+166 GVKMADVSLE
-176 GQDIVLDVYNKTGDA
+176 GQDIVLDVYNKTGNA

-261 LTGDNYKIVMSQTG
+261 VTGDNYKIVMSQTG
-275 PGGEEFRD
+275 PGGEELRD
-283 YDADGLKWIEVP
+283 YDADGLKWIAVP

-318 RLENGDWHYITR
+318 RSENGDWHYITR
-330 HHYELTSLISN
+330 HHYALNPLNNS

-357 RLVYDYQDT
+357 RLVYDYQD
-366 TGNGAMLPNSQMTV
+366 
-380 KTRLADKVNY
+380 
-390 QDADDYRLEIIE
+390 
-402 TSKLGDISV
+402 
-411 SQDGKNLLIRSGKK
+411 
-425 TGYGCCYVS
+425 
-434 VQLPDGNGGY
+434 
-444 QEAFRKD
+444 
-451 IWFEVSEYV
+451 
-460 ILPEN
+460 
-465 ITDASGNVINPE
+465 
-477 IGQKIDLEKDMKPQL
+477 
-492 VRYKNGKGDPIPVT
+492 
-506 GDNYKIVI
+506 
-514 SSSTDGS
+514 
-521 TGEIRWDYDTTN
+521 
-533 WKWINVPGQELPIL
+533 
-547 ERTSGYETR
+547 
-556 FGLTAMEKDTDGNWH
+556 
-571 QIARRQYNLDIL
+571 
-583 PGYNGDDSGNFGD
+583 
-596 SGHDS
+596 
-601 DDSEEKSFYNLTYDL
+601 
-616 EGTTGNGAMLPNSQM
+616 TTGNGAMLPNSQM

-721 DTSGNEINLEVGQ
+721 DANGNVIIPEVGQ
-734 QLDIAKDMKPQ
+734 QVDIVNNMKPQ

-769 SWTDESTGTVYPDY
+769 SWTDESTGTVYHDY

-805 GYGTH
+805 GYGTY

-824 HQIARRMYEVDTLPG
+824 HQIARRMYELDTLPG

-1079 LVRKHFEIGE
+1079 LVRKHFDIGE

-1111 GSRTDKCTSCD
+1111 GIRTDKCTSCD

-1176 SLTTSSLKMKA
+1176 SLTASSMKMKA

-1222 KKGTFRLTAGKKAG
+1222 KKGAFRLTAGKKAG

-1257 RRVVKTSKIT
+1257 RGVVKTSKIT

-1291 PVTRQEKV
+1291 PVTSQEKV

-1321 KGTATITIRSG
+1321 KGNSTITIRSG

>member
-1 MLLAATLTFS
+1 
-11 QSMGAAI
+11 
-18 PVAAEELTADTG
+18 
-30 QETAETEES
+30 
-39 VQENDDSETTGEA
+39 
-52 ASVPDLEDD
+52 
-61 EELSLQD
+61 
-68 DAENAE
+68 
-74 EEIAEEENVSET
+74 
-86 TELSGDNTENQEAFS
+86 
-101 DGSEAGESVAANEQ
+101 
-115 YQLNLIFEGASGGQD
+115 
-130 LLPNSRVR
+130 
-138 IKSRLVD
+138 
-145 TIGYSDVSAY
+145 
-155 ELKVAPVTGGN
+155 
-166 GVKMADVSLD
+166 
-176 GQDIVLDVYNKTGDA
+176 
-191 RISATAFINGTEVA
+191 
-205 KREFWVNISEYVIL
+205 
-219 PEKITDTSG
+219 
-228 NEINLEVGQ
+228 
-237 QLDIAK
+237 
-243 DMKPQL
+243 
-249 VRYKD
+249 
-254 GKGDPIP
+254 
-261 LTGDNYKIVMSQTG
+261 
-275 PGGEEFRD
+275 
-283 YDADGLKWIEVP
+283 
-295 GQDLPI
+295 
-301 LERTTENST
+301 
-310 WFALLAME
+310 
-318 RLENGDWHYITR
+318 
-330 HHYELTSLISN
+330 
-341 DYDNGHNDDSE
+341 
-352 EKSSY
+352 
-357 RLVYDYQDT
+357 
-366 TGNGAMLPNSQMTV
+366 
-380 KTRLADKVNY
+380 
-390 QDADDYRLEIIE
+390 
-402 TSKLGDISV
+402 
-411 SQDGKNLLIRSGKK
+411 
-425 TGYGCCYVS
+425 
-434 VQLPDGNGGY
+434 
-444 QEAFRKD
+444 
-451 IWFEVSEYV
+451 
-460 ILPEN
+460 
-465 ITDASGNVINPE
+465 
-477 IGQKIDLEKDMKPQL
+477 
-492 VRYKNGKGDPIPVT
+492 
-506 GDNYKIVI
+506 
-514 SSSTDGS
+514 
-521 TGEIRWDYDTTN
+521 
-533 WKWINVPGQELPIL
+533 
-547 ERTSGYETR
+547 
-556 FGLTAMEKDTDGNWH
+556 
-571 QIARRQYNLDIL
+571 
-583 PGYNGDDSGNFGD
+583 
-596 SGHDS
+596 
-601 DDSEEKSFYNLTYDL
+601 
-616 EGTTGNGAMLPNSQM
+616 
-631 TATTYL
+631 
-637 EDKTKDYQRVD
+637 
-648 DYKLEI
+648 
-654 LEQSKL
+654 
-660 ADISVSADG
+660 
-669 KKLVI
+669 
-674 KSGNKTG
+674 
-681 QGCCYISV
+681 
-689 QIPDGK
+689 
-695 GGYREAFRK
+695 
-704 DMWFSVSE
+704 
-712 YVILPEKIT
+712 
-721 DTSGNEINLEVGQ
+721 
-734 QLDIAKDMKPQ
+734 
-745 LVRYKDGKGDPIPVT
+745 
-760 GDNYKIVIS
+760 
-769 SWTDESTGTVYPDY
+769 
-783 DTDGWKWIDVPGQE
+783 
-797 LPILERTS
+797 
-805 GYGTH
+805 
-810 FGLTAMEKSADGNW
+810 MEKSADGNW

-1187 GQSTTAFKA
+1187 GQSTTACKA

-1291 PVTRQEKV
+1291 PVTSQEKV

>member
-1 MLLAATLTFS
+1 MKKKRIAMLLVATLTFS
-11 QSMGAAI
+11 QSMGAVI

-39 VQENDDSETTGEA
+39 EEIVQENGGSETTGEV
-52 ASVPDLEDD
+52 ASVPDLEDE

-74 EEIAEEENVSET
+74 EEIAEEENTSEI
-86 TELSGDNTENQEAFS
+86 TELFGDNIENQEVFN
-101 DGSEAGESVAANEQ
+101 DGSEGGESAEANEQ

-130 LLPNSRVR
+130 LLPNSHVR

-145 TIGYSDVSAY
+145 TIGCSDVSAY

-191 RISATAFINGTEVA
+191 RISATASINGTEVA

-318 RLENGDWHYITR
+318 RSENGDWHYITR

-357 RLVYDYQDT
+357 RLVYDYQD
-366 TGNGAMLPNSQMTV
+366 
-380 KTRLADKVNY
+380 
-390 QDADDYRLEIIE
+390 
-402 TSKLGDISV
+402 
-411 SQDGKNLLIRSGKK
+411 
-425 TGYGCCYVS
+425 
-434 VQLPDGNGGY
+434 
-444 QEAFRKD
+444 
-451 IWFEVSEYV
+451 
-460 ILPEN
+460 
-465 ITDASGNVINPE
+465 
-477 IGQKIDLEKDMKPQL
+477 
-492 VRYKNGKGDPIPVT
+492 
-506 GDNYKIVI
+506 
-514 SSSTDGS
+514 
-521 TGEIRWDYDTTN
+521 
-533 WKWINVPGQELPIL
+533 
-547 ERTSGYETR
+547 
-556 FGLTAMEKDTDGNWH
+556 
-571 QIARRQYNLDIL
+571 
-583 PGYNGDDSGNFGD
+583 
-596 SGHDS
+596 
-601 DDSEEKSFYNLTYDL
+601 
-616 EGTTGNGAMLPNSQM
+616 TTGNGAMLPNSQM

-769 SWTDESTGTVYPDY
+769 SWTDESTGTVYHDY

-805 GYGTH
+805 GYGTY

-824 HQIARRMYEVDTLPG
+824 HQIARRMYELDTLPG

-1134 AVKDAAVAATVFK
+1134 VVKDAAVAATVFK
-1147 AGKKEG
+1147 AGKTEG

-1166 ITVAKLKPTI
+1166 ASVAKLKPTI
-1176 SLTTSSLKMKA
+1176 SLTASSLKMKA
-1187 GQSTTAFKA
+1187 GQSTTVFKA

-1257 RRVVKTSKIT
+1257 RGAVKTSKIT
-1267 VSTKSVTLKKGTTY
+1267 VSTKSVTFKKRTTY

-1291 PVTRQEKV
+1291 PVTSQEKV

-1321 KGTATITIRSG
+1321 KGNATITIRSG

>member
-1 MLLAATLTFS
+1 MLLVATLTFS
-11 QSMGAAI
+11 QSMGAVI

-39 VQENDDSETTGEA
+39 EEIVQENDASETTGEA
-52 ASVPDLEDD
+52 ASVPDLEDE

-74 EEIAEEENVSET
+74 EEIAEEENTSET
-86 TELSGDNTENQEAFS
+86 TELFGDNTENQEVFN
-101 DGSEAGESVAANEQ
+101 DGSEGGESAAANEQ

-166 GVKMADVSLD
+166 GAKMADVSLD

-261 LTGDNYKIVMSQTG
+261 
-275 PGGEEFRD
+275 
-283 YDADGLKWIEVP
+283 
-295 GQDLPI
+295 
-301 LERTTENST
+301 
-310 WFALLAME
+310 
-318 RLENGDWHYITR
+318 
-330 HHYELTSLISN
+330 
-341 DYDNGHNDDSE
+341 
-352 EKSSY
+352 
-357 RLVYDYQDT
+357 
-366 TGNGAMLPNSQMTV
+366 
-380 KTRLADKVNY
+380 
-390 QDADDYRLEIIE
+390 
-402 TSKLGDISV
+402 
-411 SQDGKNLLIRSGKK
+411 
-425 TGYGCCYVS
+425 
-434 VQLPDGNGGY
+434 
-444 QEAFRKD
+444 
-451 IWFEVSEYV
+451 
-460 ILPEN
+460 
-465 ITDASGNVINPE
+465 
-477 IGQKIDLEKDMKPQL
+477 
-492 VRYKNGKGDPIPVT
+492 
-506 GDNYKIVI
+506 
-514 SSSTDGS
+514 
-521 TGEIRWDYDTTN
+521 
-533 WKWINVPGQELPIL
+533 
-547 ERTSGYETR
+547 
-556 FGLTAMEKDTDGNWH
+556 
-571 QIARRQYNLDIL
+571 
-583 PGYNGDDSGNFGD
+583 
-596 SGHDS
+596 
-601 DDSEEKSFYNLTYDL
+601 
-616 EGTTGNGAMLPNSQM
+616 
-631 TATTYL
+631 
-637 EDKTKDYQRVD
+637 
-648 DYKLEI
+648 
-654 LEQSKL
+654 
-660 ADISVSADG
+660 
-669 KKLVI
+669 
-674 KSGNKTG
+674 
-681 QGCCYISV
+681 
-689 QIPDGK
+689 
-695 GGYREAFRK
+695 
-704 DMWFSVSE
+704 
-712 YVILPEKIT
+712 
-721 DTSGNEINLEVGQ
+721 
-734 QLDIAKDMKPQ
+734 
-745 LVRYKDGKGDPIPVT
+745 VT

-769 SWTDESTGTVYPDY
+769 SWTDESTGTVYHDY

-805 GYGTH
+805 GYGTY

-824 HQIARRMYEVDTLPG
+824 HQIARRMYELDTLPG

-1176 SLTTSSLKMKA
+1176 SLTASSLKMKA

-1203 YVTKVTSGNTGI
+1203 YVTRVTSGNTGI

-1222 KKGTFRLTAGKKAG
+1222 KKGAFRLTAGKKAG

-1257 RRVVKTSKIT
+1257 RGVVKTSKIT

-1291 PVTRQEKV
+1291 PVTSQEKV

-1321 KGTATITIRSG
+1321 KGNATITIRSG

>member
-1 MLLAATLTFS
+1 MKKKRIAMLLVATLTFS
-11 QSMGAAI
+11 QSMGAVI

-39 VQENDDSETTGEA
+39 EEIVQENGGSETTGEA
-52 ASVPDLEDD
+52 ASVPDLEDE

-74 EEIAEEENVSET
+74 EEIAEEENTSEI
-86 TELSGDNTENQEAFS
+86 TELFGDNTENQEVFN
-101 DGSEAGESVAANEQ
+101 DGSEGGESAETNEQ

-130 LLPNSRVR
+130 LLPNSHVR

-145 TIGYSDVSAY
+145 TIGCSDVSAY

-283 YDADGLKWIEVP
+283 YDADGLKWIEIP

-366 TGNGAMLPNSQMTV
+366 TGNGAMLPNSQMT
-380 KTRLADKVNY
+380 
-390 QDADDYRLEIIE
+390 
-402 TSKLGDISV
+402 S
-411 SQDGKNLLIRSGKK
+411 
-425 TGYGCCYVS
+425 
-434 VQLPDGNGGY
+434 
-444 QEAFRKD
+444 
-451 IWFEVSEYV
+451 
-460 ILPEN
+460 
-465 ITDASGNVINPE
+465 
-477 IGQKIDLEKDMKPQL
+477 
-492 VRYKNGKGDPIPVT
+492 
-506 GDNYKIVI
+506 
-514 SSSTDGS
+514 
-521 TGEIRWDYDTTN
+521 
-533 WKWINVPGQELPIL
+533 
-547 ERTSGYETR
+547 
-556 FGLTAMEKDTDGNWH
+556 
-571 QIARRQYNLDIL
+571 
-583 PGYNGDDSGNFGD
+583 
-596 SGHDS
+596 
-601 DDSEEKSFYNLTYDL
+601 
-616 EGTTGNGAMLPNSQM
+616 
-631 TATTYL
+631 TTYL

-721 DTSGNEINLEVGQ
+721 DANGNVIIPEVGQ
-734 QLDIAKDMKPQ
+734 QVDIVNNMKPQ

-769 SWTDESTGTVYPDY
+769 SWTDESTGTVYHDY

-805 GYGTH
+805 GYGTY

-967 MLLPENLTDKNGKLL
+967 MLIPDNLTDKNGKLL

-1017 KIVVMS
+1017 KIIVMS

-1176 SLTTSSLKMKA
+1176 SLTASSMKMKA

-1257 RRVVKTSKIT
+1257 RGVVKTSKIT

-1291 PVTRQEKV
+1291 PVTSQEKV

>member
-1 MLLAATLTFS
+1 MKKKRIAMLLVATLTFS
-11 QSMGAAI
+11 QSMGAVI

-52 ASVPDLEDD
+52 ASVPDLKDD

-74 EEIAEEENVSET
+74 EEIAEEENTSEI
-86 TELSGDNTENQEAFS
+86 TELFGDNTENQEVFN
-101 DGSEAGESVAANEQ
+101 DGSEGGESAAANEQ

-166 GVKMADVSLD
+166 GAKMADVSLD

-318 RLENGDWHYITR
+318 RSENGDWHYITR

-357 RLVYDYQDT
+357 RLVYDYQD
-366 TGNGAMLPNSQMTV
+366 
-380 KTRLADKVNY
+380 
-390 QDADDYRLEIIE
+390 
-402 TSKLGDISV
+402 
-411 SQDGKNLLIRSGKK
+411 
-425 TGYGCCYVS
+425 
-434 VQLPDGNGGY
+434 
-444 QEAFRKD
+444 
-451 IWFEVSEYV
+451 
-460 ILPEN
+460 
-465 ITDASGNVINPE
+465 
-477 IGQKIDLEKDMKPQL
+477 
-492 VRYKNGKGDPIPVT
+492 
-506 GDNYKIVI
+506 
-514 SSSTDGS
+514 
-521 TGEIRWDYDTTN
+521 
-533 WKWINVPGQELPIL
+533 
-547 ERTSGYETR
+547 
-556 FGLTAMEKDTDGNWH
+556 
-571 QIARRQYNLDIL
+571 
-583 PGYNGDDSGNFGD
+583 
-596 SGHDS
+596 
-601 DDSEEKSFYNLTYDL
+601 
-616 EGTTGNGAMLPNSQM
+616 TTGNGAMLPNSQM

-721 DTSGNEINLEVGQ
+721 DANGNVIIPKVGQ
-734 QLDIAKDMKPQ
+734 KVDIVNNMKPQ

-769 SWTDESTGTVYPDY
+769 SWTDESTGTVYHDY

-805 GYGTH
+805 GYGTY
-810 FGLTAMEKSADGNW
+810 FGLTAMEKSVDGNW
-824 HQIARRMYEVDTLPG
+824 YQIARRMYELDTLPG

-1147 AGKKEG
+1147 AGKTEG

-1166 ITVAKLKPTI
+1166 ASVAKLKPTI
-1176 SLTTSSLKMKA
+1176 SLTASSLKMKA
-1187 GQSTTAFKA
+1187 GQSTTVFKA

-1257 RRVVKTSKIT
+1257 RGVVKTSKIT

-1291 PVTRQEKV
+1291 PVTSQEKV

-1321 KGTATITIRSG
+1321 KGNATITIRSG

>member
-1 MLLAATLTFS
+1 MKKKRIAMLLVATLTFS
-11 QSMGAAI
+11 QNMGAVI
-18 PVAAEELTADTG
+18 PAAAEELTADTG

-74 EEIAEEENVSET
+74 EEIAEEENTSET

-101 DGSEAGESVAANEQ
+101 DGSEDGESATANEQ
-115 YQLNLIFEGASGGQD
+115 YQLNLIYEGTSGSQD
-130 LLPNSRVR
+130 LLPNSHVR
-138 IKSRLVD
+138 IKTRLVD
-145 TIGYSDVSAY
+145 TTDWSDVSAY

-205 KREFWVNISEYVIL
+205 KREFGVNISEYVIL

-261 LTGDNYKIVMSQTG
+261 VTGDNYKIVMSQTD
-275 PGGEEFRD
+275 PGGEELRD

-330 HHYELTSLISN
+330 HHYELNPLNNS

-357 RLVYDYQDT
+357 RLIYDYQDT
-366 TGNGAMLPNSQMTV
+366 TGN
-380 KTRLADKVNY
+380 
-390 QDADDYRLEIIE
+390 E
-402 TSKLGDISV
+402 
-411 SQDGKNLLIRSGKK
+411 
-425 TGYGCCYVS
+425 
-434 VQLPDGNGGY
+434 
-444 QEAFRKD
+444 
-451 IWFEVSEYV
+451 
-460 ILPEN
+460 
-465 ITDASGNVINPE
+465 
-477 IGQKIDLEKDMKPQL
+477 
-492 VRYKNGKGDPIPVT
+492 
-506 GDNYKIVI
+506 
-514 SSSTDGS
+514 
-521 TGEIRWDYDTTN
+521 
-533 WKWINVPGQELPIL
+533 
-547 ERTSGYETR
+547 
-556 FGLTAMEKDTDGNWH
+556 
-571 QIARRQYNLDIL
+571 
-583 PGYNGDDSGNFGD
+583 
-596 SGHDS
+596 
-601 DDSEEKSFYNLTYDL
+601 
-616 EGTTGNGAMLPNSQM
+616 AMLPNSQM
-631 TATTYL
+631 TAITYL

-745 LVRYKDGKGDPIPVT
+745 LVRYKGGKGDPIPVT

-769 SWTDESTGTVYPDY
+769 SWTDESTGTVYHDY

-805 GYGTH
+805 GYGTY

-967 MLLPENLTDKNGKLL
+967 MLIPDNLTDKNGKLL

-1122 GVRTVTLPAKHT
+1122 GIRTVTLPAKHT
-1134 AVKDAAVAATVFK
+1134 AVKDAAIAATVFK

-1153 SHCKVCGKVLRKQ
+1153 SHCKVCGKVLKKQ

-1176 SLTTSSLKMKA
+1176 SLTASSLKMKA

-1257 RRVVKTSKIT
+1257 RGAVKTSKIT

-1291 PVTRQEKV
+1291 PVTSQEKV

-1307 IVTVTSGG
+1307 IATVTSGG

>member
-1 MLLAATLTFS
+1 MKKKRIAMLLVATLTFS
-11 QSMGAAI
+11 QSMGAVI

-52 ASVPDLEDD
+52 ASVPDLKDD

-74 EEIAEEENVSET
+74 EEIAEEENTSEI
-86 TELSGDNTENQEAFS
+86 TELFGDNTENQEVFN
-101 DGSEAGESVAANEQ
+101 DGSEGGESAAANEQ
-115 YQLNLIFEGASGGQD
+115 YQLNLIFEGASGGQV

-166 GVKMADVSLD
+166 GAKMADVSLD

-261 LTGDNYKIVMSQTG
+261 
-275 PGGEEFRD
+275 
-283 YDADGLKWIEVP
+283 
-295 GQDLPI
+295 
-301 LERTTENST
+301 
-310 WFALLAME
+310 
-318 RLENGDWHYITR
+318 
-330 HHYELTSLISN
+330 
-341 DYDNGHNDDSE
+341 
-352 EKSSY
+352 
-357 RLVYDYQDT
+357 
-366 TGNGAMLPNSQMTV
+366 
-380 KTRLADKVNY
+380 
-390 QDADDYRLEIIE
+390 
-402 TSKLGDISV
+402 
-411 SQDGKNLLIRSGKK
+411 
-425 TGYGCCYVS
+425 
-434 VQLPDGNGGY
+434 
-444 QEAFRKD
+444 
-451 IWFEVSEYV
+451 
-460 ILPEN
+460 
-465 ITDASGNVINPE
+465 
-477 IGQKIDLEKDMKPQL
+477 
-492 VRYKNGKGDPIPVT
+492 
-506 GDNYKIVI
+506 
-514 SSSTDGS
+514 
-521 TGEIRWDYDTTN
+521 
-533 WKWINVPGQELPIL
+533 
-547 ERTSGYETR
+547 
-556 FGLTAMEKDTDGNWH
+556 
-571 QIARRQYNLDIL
+571 
-583 PGYNGDDSGNFGD
+583 
-596 SGHDS
+596 
-601 DDSEEKSFYNLTYDL
+601 
-616 EGTTGNGAMLPNSQM
+616 
-631 TATTYL
+631 
-637 EDKTKDYQRVD
+637 
-648 DYKLEI
+648 
-654 LEQSKL
+654 
-660 ADISVSADG
+660 
-669 KKLVI
+669 
-674 KSGNKTG
+674 
-681 QGCCYISV
+681 
-689 QIPDGK
+689 
-695 GGYREAFRK
+695 
-704 DMWFSVSE
+704 
-712 YVILPEKIT
+712 
-721 DTSGNEINLEVGQ
+721 
-734 QLDIAKDMKPQ
+734 
-745 LVRYKDGKGDPIPVT
+745 VT

-769 SWTDESTGTVYPDY
+769 SWTDESTGTVYHDY

-805 GYGTH
+805 GYGTY

-824 HQIARRMYEVDTLPG
+824 HQIARRMYELDTLPG

-918 VSPDGKKLIIKS
+918 VSSDGKKLIIKS

-1147 AGKKEG
+1147 AGKTEG

-1166 ITVAKLKPTI
+1166 ASVAKLKPTI
-1176 SLTTSSLKMKA
+1176 SLTASSLKMKA
-1187 GQSTTAFKA
+1187 GQSTTVFKA

-1257 RRVVKTSKIT
+1257 RGVVKTSKIT

-1291 PVTRQEKV
+1291 PVTSQEKV

-1321 KGTATITIRSG
+1321 KGNATITIRSG

>member
-1 MLLAATLTFS
+1 MKKKRIAMLLAAALTFS

-39 VQENDDSETTGEA
+39 VQENGGSEITGET
-52 ASVPDLEDD
+52 ASVSDLEDD

-74 EEIAEEENVSET
+74 EVAEEENTSEIA
-86 TELSGDNTENQEAFS
+86 EISGDNTENQEVFS
-101 DGSEAGESVAANEQ
+101 DGSEGGESATANEQ
-115 YQLNLIFEGASGGQD
+115 YQLNLIYEGTSGSQD

-138 IKSRLVD
+138 MKTRLVD
-145 TIGYSDVSAY
+145 TTDWSAVSTY

-205 KREFWVNISEYVIL
+205 KREFGVNISEYVIL
-219 PEKITDTSG
+219 PEKT
-228 NEINLEVGQ
+228 INLEAGQ

-261 LTGDNYKIVMSQTG
+261 VTGDNYKIVMSQTG
-275 PGGEEFRD
+275 PGGEELRD
-283 YDADGLKWIEVP
+283 YDADGLKWIAVP

-318 RLENGDWHYITR
+318 RSENGDWHYITR
-330 HHYELTSLISN
+330 HHYALDPLINS

-357 RLVYDYQDT
+357 SLIYDYQDT
-366 TGNGAMLPNSQMTV
+366 TGNGS
-380 KTRLADKVNY
+380 
-390 QDADDYRLEIIE
+390 
-402 TSKLGDISV
+402 
-411 SQDGKNLLIRSGKK
+411 
-425 TGYGCCYVS
+425 
-434 VQLPDGNGGY
+434 
-444 QEAFRKD
+444 
-451 IWFEVSEYV
+451 
-460 ILPEN
+460 
-465 ITDASGNVINPE
+465 
-477 IGQKIDLEKDMKPQL
+477 
-492 VRYKNGKGDPIPVT
+492 
-506 GDNYKIVI
+506 
-514 SSSTDGS
+514 
-521 TGEIRWDYDTTN
+521 
-533 WKWINVPGQELPIL
+533 
-547 ERTSGYETR
+547 
-556 FGLTAMEKDTDGNWH
+556 
-571 QIARRQYNLDIL
+571 
-583 PGYNGDDSGNFGD
+583 
-596 SGHDS
+596 
-601 DDSEEKSFYNLTYDL
+601 
-616 EGTTGNGAMLPNSQM
+616 MLPNSQM

-660 ADISVSADG
+660 AEISVSADG

-689 QIPDGK
+689 QIPDEK

-704 DMWFSVSE
+704 DIWFSVSE
-712 YVILPEKIT
+712 YVLLPENIT
-721 DTSGNEINLEVGQ
+721 DANGKVFIPEVGQ
-734 QLDIAKDMKPQ
+734 QIDILNNMKPQ
-745 LVRYKDGKGDPIPVT
+745 LVRYKKGKGDPIPVT
-760 GDNYKIVIS
+760 EDNYKIVIYS
-769 SWTDESTGTVYPDY
+769 GTDESTGTVHRDY
-783 DTDGWKWIDVPGQE
+783 DADGWKWIDVPGQE

-805 GYGTH
+805 GYGTW
-810 FGLTAMEKSADGNW
+810 FALVAMEKSADGNW
-824 HQIARRMYEVDTLPG
+824 HQIARRMYELDTLPG
-839 YNGDDSGNFGDS
+839 YNGNDSGSFGDS

-880 PNNETTIVTDILDK
+880 PNNETTIMTDILDK

-905 LEIIEQSKLAEAT
+905 LEIIEQSKLAEAA
-918 VSPDGKKLIIKS
+918 VSSDGKKLIIKS

-942 VKLLDKTGEY
+942 VKLLDKTGKY

-997 KLVQY
+997 KLIQY

-1023 WKDTESGKLQYDY
+1023 WRDTESGKLQYDY

-1050 LPIMTRKSDDN
+1050 LPIMTRRSDDN
-1061 TRLALSAMR
+1061 TRLALSAIR

-1134 AVKDAAVAATVFK
+1134 VVKDAAVAATVFK
-1147 AGKKEG
+1147 AGKTEG
-1153 SHCKVCGKVLRKQ
+1153 SHCKVCGKVIRKQ
-1166 ITVAKLKPTI
+1166 ASVAKLKPTI
-1176 SLTTSSLKMKA
+1176 SLTASSLKMKA

-1257 RRVVKTSKIT
+1257 NGAVKTSKIT

-1291 PVTRQEKV
+1291 PVTSPEKV

-1307 IVTVTSGG
+1307 IATVTSGG

-1332 SKRTTCKVTVK
+1332 SKKTTCKVTVK

>member
-1 MLLAATLTFS
+1 MKKKRIAMLLVATLTFS
-11 QSMGAAI
+11 QSMGAVI

-39 VQENDDSETTGEA
+39 EEIVQENGGSETTGEV
-52 ASVPDLEDD
+52 ASVPDLEDE

-74 EEIAEEENVSET
+74 EEIAEEENTSEI
-86 TELSGDNTENQEAFS
+86 TELFGDNIENQEVFN
-101 DGSEAGESVAANEQ
+101 DGSEGGESAEANEQ

-130 LLPNSRVR
+130 LLPNSHVR

-145 TIGYSDVSAY
+145 TIGCSDVSAY

-191 RISATAFINGTEVA
+191 RISATASINGTEVA

-318 RLENGDWHYITR
+318 RSENGDWHYITR

-366 TGNGAMLPNSQMTV
+366 TGNGAMLPNSQMT
-380 KTRLADKVNY
+380 
-390 QDADDYRLEIIE
+390 
-402 TSKLGDISV
+402 
-411 SQDGKNLLIRSGKK
+411 
-425 TGYGCCYVS
+425 
-434 VQLPDGNGGY
+434 
-444 QEAFRKD
+444 
-451 IWFEVSEYV
+451 
-460 ILPEN
+460 
-465 ITDASGNVINPE
+465 
-477 IGQKIDLEKDMKPQL
+477 
-492 VRYKNGKGDPIPVT
+492 
-506 GDNYKIVI
+506 
-514 SSSTDGS
+514 
-521 TGEIRWDYDTTN
+521 
-533 WKWINVPGQELPIL
+533 
-547 ERTSGYETR
+547 
-556 FGLTAMEKDTDGNWH
+556 
-571 QIARRQYNLDIL
+571 
-583 PGYNGDDSGNFGD
+583 
-596 SGHDS
+596 
-601 DDSEEKSFYNLTYDL
+601 
-616 EGTTGNGAMLPNSQM
+616 
-631 TATTYL
+631 ATTYL

-669 KKLVI
+669 KKIVI

-769 SWTDESTGTVYPDY
+769 SWTDESTGTVYHDY

-805 GYGTH
+805 GYGTY

-824 HQIARRMYEVDTLPG
+824 HQIARRMYELDTLPG

-1147 AGKKEG
+1147 AGKTEG

-1166 ITVAKLKPTI
+1166 ASVAKLKPTI
-1176 SLTTSSLKMKA
+1176 SLTASSLKMKA
-1187 GQSTTAFKA
+1187 GQSTTVFKA

-1257 RRVVKTSKIT
+1257 RGAVKTSKIT
-1267 VSTKSVTLKKGTTY
+1267 VSTKSVTFKKGTTY

-1291 PVTRQEKV
+1291 PVTSQEKV

-1307 IVTVTSGG
+1307 IVTVTSGV

-1321 KGTATITIRSG
+1321 KGNVTITIRSG

>member
-1 MLLAATLTFS
+1 M
-11 QSMGAAI
+11 
-18 PVAAEELTADTG
+18 
-30 QETAETEES
+30 
-39 VQENDDSETTGEA
+39 
-52 ASVPDLEDD
+52 
-61 EELSLQD
+61 
-68 DAENAE
+68 
-74 EEIAEEENVSET
+74 
-86 TELSGDNTENQEAFS
+86 
-101 DGSEAGESVAANEQ
+101 
-115 YQLNLIFEGASGGQD
+115 
-130 LLPNSRVR
+130 
-138 IKSRLVD
+138 
-145 TIGYSDVSAY
+145 
-155 ELKVAPVTGGN
+155 
-166 GVKMADVSLD
+166 
-176 GQDIVLDVYNKTGDA
+176 
-191 RISATAFINGTEVA
+191 
-205 KREFWVNISEYVIL
+205 
-219 PEKITDTSG
+219 
-228 NEINLEVGQ
+228 
-237 QLDIAK
+237 
-243 DMKPQL
+243 
-249 VRYKD
+249 
-254 GKGDPIP
+254 
-261 LTGDNYKIVMSQTG
+261 
-275 PGGEEFRD
+275 
-283 YDADGLKWIEVP
+283 
-295 GQDLPI
+295 
-301 LERTTENST
+301 
-310 WFALLAME
+310 
-318 RLENGDWHYITR
+318 
-330 HHYELTSLISN
+330 
-341 DYDNGHNDDSE
+341 
-352 EKSSY
+352 
-357 RLVYDYQDT
+357 
-366 TGNGAMLPNSQMTV
+366 
-380 KTRLADKVNY
+380 
-390 QDADDYRLEIIE
+390 
-402 TSKLGDISV
+402 
-411 SQDGKNLLIRSGKK
+411 
-425 TGYGCCYVS
+425 
-434 VQLPDGNGGY
+434 
-444 QEAFRKD
+444 
-451 IWFEVSEYV
+451 
-460 ILPEN
+460 
-465 ITDASGNVINPE
+465 
-477 IGQKIDLEKDMKPQL
+477 
-492 VRYKNGKGDPIPVT
+492 
-506 GDNYKIVI
+506 
-514 SSSTDGS
+514 
-521 TGEIRWDYDTTN
+521 
-533 WKWINVPGQELPIL
+533 
-547 ERTSGYETR
+547 
-556 FGLTAMEKDTDGNWH
+556 
-571 QIARRQYNLDIL
+571 
-583 PGYNGDDSGNFGD
+583 
-596 SGHDS
+596 
-601 DDSEEKSFYNLTYDL
+601 
-616 EGTTGNGAMLPNSQM
+616 
-631 TATTYL
+631 
-637 EDKTKDYQRVD
+637 
-648 DYKLEI
+648 
-654 LEQSKL
+654 
-660 ADISVSADG
+660 
-669 KKLVI
+669 
-674 KSGNKTG
+674 
-681 QGCCYISV
+681 
-689 QIPDGK
+689 
-695 GGYREAFRK
+695 
-704 DMWFSVSE
+704 
-712 YVILPEKIT
+712 
-721 DTSGNEINLEVGQ
+721 
-734 QLDIAKDMKPQ
+734 
-745 LVRYKDGKGDPIPVT
+745 
-760 GDNYKIVIS
+760 
-769 SWTDESTGTVYPDY
+769 
-783 DTDGWKWIDVPGQE
+783 
-797 LPILERTS
+797 
-805 GYGTH
+805 
-810 FGLTAMEKSADGNW
+810 
-824 HQIARRMYEVDTLPG
+824 
-839 YNGDDSGNFGDS
+839 
-851 GHDSDDSEE
+851 
-860 KSFYNLTYD
+860 
-869 LEGTAGNEAML
+869 
-880 PNNETTIVTDILDK
+880 VTDILDK

-1187 GQSTTAFKA
+1187 SQSTTAFKA

-1257 RRVVKTSKIT
+1257 RGAVKTSKIT

-1291 PVTRQEKV
+1291 PVTSQEKV

>member
-52 ASVPDLEDD
+52 ASVPDLKDD

-74 EEIAEEENVSET
+74 EEIAEEENTSEI
-86 TELSGDNTENQEAFS
+86 TELFGDNTENQEVFN
-101 DGSEAGESVAANEQ
+101 DGSEGGESAAANEQ

-166 GVKMADVSLD
+166 GAKMADVSLD

-191 RISATAFINGTEVA
+191 RISATASINGTEVA

-318 RLENGDWHYITR
+318 RSENGDWHYITR

-357 RLVYDYQDT
+357 RLVYDYQD
-366 TGNGAMLPNSQMTV
+366 
-380 KTRLADKVNY
+380 
-390 QDADDYRLEIIE
+390 
-402 TSKLGDISV
+402 
-411 SQDGKNLLIRSGKK
+411 
-425 TGYGCCYVS
+425 
-434 VQLPDGNGGY
+434 
-444 QEAFRKD
+444 
-451 IWFEVSEYV
+451 
-460 ILPEN
+460 
-465 ITDASGNVINPE
+465 
-477 IGQKIDLEKDMKPQL
+477 
-492 VRYKNGKGDPIPVT
+492 
-506 GDNYKIVI
+506 
-514 SSSTDGS
+514 
-521 TGEIRWDYDTTN
+521 
-533 WKWINVPGQELPIL
+533 
-547 ERTSGYETR
+547 
-556 FGLTAMEKDTDGNWH
+556 
-571 QIARRQYNLDIL
+571 
-583 PGYNGDDSGNFGD
+583 
-596 SGHDS
+596 
-601 DDSEEKSFYNLTYDL
+601 
-616 EGTTGNGAMLPNSQM
+616 TTGNGAMLPNSQM

-745 LVRYKDGKGDPIPVT
+745 LVRYKDGKGDPIPLT

-783 DTDGWKWIDVPGQE
+783 DTDVWKWIDVPGQE

-805 GYGTH
+805 GYGTY

-824 HQIARRMYEVDTLPG
+824 HQIARRMYELDTLPG

-967 MLLPENLTDKNGKLL
+967 MLLPENMTDKNGKLL

-1187 GQSTTAFKA
+1187 SQSTTAFKA

-1222 KKGTFRLTAGKKAG
+1222 KKGAFRLTAGKKAG

-1257 RRVVKTSKIT
+1257 RGVVKTSKIT

-1291 PVTRQEKV
+1291 PVTSQEKV

>member
-1 MLLAATLTFS
+1 MKKKRIAMLLVATLTFS
-11 QSMGAAI
+11 QSMGAVI

-30 QETAETEES
+30 QETAETEEI
-39 VQENDDSETTGEA
+39 VQKNGGSETTGEV
-52 ASVPDLEDD
+52 ASVPDLEDE

-74 EEIAEEENVSET
+74 EEIAEEENTSEI
-86 TELSGDNTENQEAFS
+86 TELFGDNTENQEAFS
-101 DGSEAGESVAANEQ
+101 DGSEAGESAAANEQ

-261 LTGDNYKIVMSQTG
+261 VTGDNYKIVMSQTG
-275 PGGEEFRD
+275 PGGEELRD

-318 RLENGDWHYITR
+318 RSENGDWHYITR

-366 TGNGAMLPNSQMTV
+366 TGN
-380 KTRLADKVNY
+380 
-390 QDADDYRLEIIE
+390 E
-402 TSKLGDISV
+402 
-411 SQDGKNLLIRSGKK
+411 
-425 TGYGCCYVS
+425 
-434 VQLPDGNGGY
+434 
-444 QEAFRKD
+444 
-451 IWFEVSEYV
+451 
-460 ILPEN
+460 
-465 ITDASGNVINPE
+465 
-477 IGQKIDLEKDMKPQL
+477 
-492 VRYKNGKGDPIPVT
+492 
-506 GDNYKIVI
+506 
-514 SSSTDGS
+514 
-521 TGEIRWDYDTTN
+521 
-533 WKWINVPGQELPIL
+533 
-547 ERTSGYETR
+547 
-556 FGLTAMEKDTDGNWH
+556 
-571 QIARRQYNLDIL
+571 
-583 PGYNGDDSGNFGD
+583 
-596 SGHDS
+596 
-601 DDSEEKSFYNLTYDL
+601 
-616 EGTTGNGAMLPNSQM
+616 AMLPNSQM

-721 DTSGNEINLEVGQ
+721 DANGNVIIPKVGQ
-734 QLDIAKDMKPQ
+734 QVDIVNNMKPQ

-783 DTDGWKWIDVPGQE
+783 DTDVWKWIDVPGQE

-805 GYGTH
+805 GYGTY

-824 HQIARRMYEVDTLPG
+824 HQIARRMYELDTLPG

-967 MLLPENLTDKNGKLL
+967 MLIPDNLTDKNGKLL

-1089 NSSKHSHSWKAVKTV
+1089 NSSKHSHNWKAVKTV

-1176 SLTTSSLKMKA
+1176 SLTASSLKMKA

-1203 YVTKVTSGNTGI
+1203 YVTRVTSGNTGI

-1257 RRVVKTSKIT
+1257 RGAVKTSKIT

-1291 PVTRQEKV
+1291 PVTSQEKV

-1307 IVTVTSGG
+1307 IATVTSGG

>member
-1 MLLAATLTFS
+1 MKKKRIAMLLAAVLTFS
-11 QSMGAAI
+11 QSMGAAM

-39 VQENDDSETTGEA
+39 VQENGGSEITGET

-74 EEIAEEENVSET
+74 EVAEENTSEIAEI
-86 TELSGDNTENQEAFS
+86 SGDNTENQEVFS
-101 DGSEAGESVAANEQ
+101 DGSEGGESAAANEQ
-115 YQLNLIFEGASGGQD
+115 YQLNLIFEGTSGSQD
-130 LLPNSRVR
+130 LLPNSHVR
-138 IKSRLVD
+138 IKTRLVD
-145 TIGYSDVSAY
+145 TTDWSDVSTY

-176 GQDIVLDVYNKTGDA
+176 GQDIVLDIYNKTGDA

-205 KREFWVNISEYVIL
+205 KREFGVNISEYVIL
-219 PEKITDTSG
+219 PEKT
-228 NEINLEVGQ
+228 INLEAGQ

-261 LTGDNYKIVMSQTG
+261 VTGDNYKIVMSQTG
-275 PGGEEFRD
+275 PGGEELRD

-318 RLENGDWHYITR
+318 RSENGDWHYITR
-330 HHYELTSLISN
+330 HHYALDPLNNS

-357 RLVYDYQDT
+357 SLIYDYQD
-366 TGNGAMLPNSQMTV
+366 
-380 KTRLADKVNY
+380 
-390 QDADDYRLEIIE
+390 
-402 TSKLGDISV
+402 
-411 SQDGKNLLIRSGKK
+411 
-425 TGYGCCYVS
+425 
-434 VQLPDGNGGY
+434 
-444 QEAFRKD
+444 
-451 IWFEVSEYV
+451 
-460 ILPEN
+460 
-465 ITDASGNVINPE
+465 
-477 IGQKIDLEKDMKPQL
+477 
-492 VRYKNGKGDPIPVT
+492 
-506 GDNYKIVI
+506 
-514 SSSTDGS
+514 
-521 TGEIRWDYDTTN
+521 
-533 WKWINVPGQELPIL
+533 
-547 ERTSGYETR
+547 
-556 FGLTAMEKDTDGNWH
+556 
-571 QIARRQYNLDIL
+571 
-583 PGYNGDDSGNFGD
+583 
-596 SGHDS
+596 
-601 DDSEEKSFYNLTYDL
+601 
-616 EGTTGNGAMLPNSQM
+616 TTGNGAMLPNSQM

-637 EDKTKDYQRVD
+637 EDKTKDYQKVD

-660 ADISVSADG
+660 AEISVSADG
-669 KKLVI
+669 KKLII

-695 GGYREAFRK
+695 GGYREVFRK

-712 YVILPEKIT
+712 YVILPENIT
-721 DTSGNEINLEVGQ
+721 DANGNVIIPEVGQ
-734 QLDIAKDMKPQ
+734 QVDIVNNMKPQ
-745 LVRYKDGKGDPIPVT
+745 LVRYKKGKGDPIPVT
-760 GDNYKIVIS
+760 GDNYKIVIYS
-769 SWTDESTGTVYPDY
+769 GTDESTGTVHRDY
-783 DTDGWKWIDVPGQE
+783 DADGWKWIDVPGQE

-805 GYGTH
+805 GYGTW
-810 FGLTAMEKSADGNW
+810 FALAAMEKSRDGNW
-824 HQIARRMYEVDTLPG
+824 HQIARRMYELDTLPG
-839 YNGDDSGNFGDS
+839 YNGDDSGSFGDS

-869 LEGTAGNEAML
+869 LEGTAGNETML

-894 TSGQHPVKDYK
+894 TSGRHPVKDYK
-905 LEIIEQSKLAEAT
+905 LEIIEQSKLAEAA

-942 VKLLDKTGEY
+942 VKLLDKTGKY

-997 KLVQY
+997 KLIQY

-1023 WKDTESGKLQYDY
+1023 WRDTESGKLQYDY

-1061 TRLALSAMR
+1061 TRLALSAIR

-1134 AVKDAAVAATVFK
+1134 VVKDAAVAATVFK
-1147 AGKKEG
+1147 AGKTEG

-1166 ITVAKLKPTI
+1166 TSIAKLKPTI
-1176 SLTTSSLKMKA
+1176 SLTAFSLKMKA

-1203 YVTKVTSGNTGI
+1203 YVTKVTSGNIGI

-1222 KKGTFRLTAGKKAG
+1222 KKGTFRLIAGKKAG

-1257 RRVVKTSKIT
+1257 RGAVKTSKIT

-1281 RKLASSVKVT
+1281 SKLASSVKVT
-1291 PVTRQEKV
+1291 PVTSQEKV

-1307 IVTVTSGG
+1307 IATVTSGG

-1332 SKRTTCKVTVK
+1332 SKKTICKVTVK

>member
-1 MLLAATLTFS
+1 MKKKRIAMLLAAALTFS

-39 VQENDDSETTGEA
+39 EEIVQENGGSETTGEA

-86 TELSGDNTENQEAFS
+86 TELFGDNTENQEVFS
-101 DGSEAGESVAANEQ
+101 DGSEGGESAEANEQ

-205 KREFWVNISEYVIL
+205 KREFGVNI
-219 PEKITDTSG
+219 
-228 NEINLEVGQ
+228 
-237 QLDIAK
+237 
-243 DMKPQL
+243 
-249 VRYKD
+249 
-254 GKGDPIP
+254 
-261 LTGDNYKIVMSQTG
+261 
-275 PGGEEFRD
+275 
-283 YDADGLKWIEVP
+283 
-295 GQDLPI
+295 
-301 LERTTENST
+301 
-310 WFALLAME
+310 
-318 RLENGDWHYITR
+318 
-330 HHYELTSLISN
+330 
-341 DYDNGHNDDSE
+341 
-352 EKSSY
+352 
-357 RLVYDYQDT
+357 
-366 TGNGAMLPNSQMTV
+366 
-380 KTRLADKVNY
+380 
-390 QDADDYRLEIIE
+390 
-402 TSKLGDISV
+402 
-411 SQDGKNLLIRSGKK
+411 
-425 TGYGCCYVS
+425 
-434 VQLPDGNGGY
+434 
-444 QEAFRKD
+444 
-451 IWFEVSEYV
+451 
-460 ILPEN
+460 
-465 ITDASGNVINPE
+465 
-477 IGQKIDLEKDMKPQL
+477 
-492 VRYKNGKGDPIPVT
+492 
-506 GDNYKIVI
+506 
-514 SSSTDGS
+514 
-521 TGEIRWDYDTTN
+521 
-533 WKWINVPGQELPIL
+533 
-547 ERTSGYETR
+547 
-556 FGLTAMEKDTDGNWH
+556 
-571 QIARRQYNLDIL
+571 
-583 PGYNGDDSGNFGD
+583 
-596 SGHDS
+596 
-601 DDSEEKSFYNLTYDL
+601 
-616 EGTTGNGAMLPNSQM
+616 
-631 TATTYL
+631 
-637 EDKTKDYQRVD
+637 
-648 DYKLEI
+648 
-654 LEQSKL
+654 
-660 ADISVSADG
+660 
-669 KKLVI
+669 
-674 KSGNKTG
+674 
-681 QGCCYISV
+681 
-689 QIPDGK
+689 
-695 GGYREAFRK
+695 
-704 DMWFSVSE
+704 SE

-769 SWTDESTGTVYPDY
+769 SWTDESTGTVYHDY

-805 GYGTH
+805 GYGTY

-997 KLVQY
+997 KLIQY

-1122 GVRTVTLPAKHT
+1122 GIRTVTLPAKHT
-1134 AVKDAAVAATVFK
+1134 AVKDAAIAATVFK

-1176 SLTTSSLKMKA
+1176 SLTASSLKMKA

-1257 RRVVKTSKIT
+1257 RGAVKTSKIT

-1291 PVTRQEKV
+1291 PVISQEKV

-1307 IVTVTSGG
+1307 IATVTSGG

>member
-1 MLLAATLTFS
+1 MKKKRIAMLLVATLTFS
-11 QSMGAAI
+11 QSMGAVI

-39 VQENDDSETTGEA
+39 EEIVQENDASETTGEA

-74 EEIAEEENVSET
+74 EEIAEEENTSET
-86 TELSGDNTENQEAFS
+86 TELFGDNTENQEAFS
-101 DGSEAGESVAANEQ
+101 DGSEAGESAEANEQ
-115 YQLNLIFEGASGGQD
+115 YQLNLIFEGASGSQD
-130 LLPNSRVR
+130 LLPNSHVR

-145 TIGYSDVSAY
+145 TIGCSDVSAY

-191 RISATAFINGTEVA
+191 RISATASINGTEVA

-318 RLENGDWHYITR
+318 RSENGDWHYITR

-366 TGNGAMLPNSQMTV
+366 TGNGAMLPNSQMT
-380 KTRLADKVNY
+380 
-390 QDADDYRLEIIE
+390 
-402 TSKLGDISV
+402 
-411 SQDGKNLLIRSGKK
+411 
-425 TGYGCCYVS
+425 
-434 VQLPDGNGGY
+434 
-444 QEAFRKD
+444 
-451 IWFEVSEYV
+451 
-460 ILPEN
+460 
-465 ITDASGNVINPE
+465 
-477 IGQKIDLEKDMKPQL
+477 
-492 VRYKNGKGDPIPVT
+492 
-506 GDNYKIVI
+506 
-514 SSSTDGS
+514 
-521 TGEIRWDYDTTN
+521 
-533 WKWINVPGQELPIL
+533 
-547 ERTSGYETR
+547 
-556 FGLTAMEKDTDGNWH
+556 
-571 QIARRQYNLDIL
+571 
-583 PGYNGDDSGNFGD
+583 
-596 SGHDS
+596 
-601 DDSEEKSFYNLTYDL
+601 
-616 EGTTGNGAMLPNSQM
+616 
-631 TATTYL
+631 ATIYL

-721 DTSGNEINLEVGQ
+721 DANGNVIIPKVGQ
-734 QLDIAKDMKPQ
+734 QVDIVNNMKPQ

-769 SWTDESTGTVYPDY
+769 SWTDESTGTVYHDY
-783 DTDGWKWIDVPGQE
+783 DTDGWKWTDVPGQE

-805 GYGTH
+805 GYGTY
-810 FGLTAMEKSADGNW
+810 FGLTAMEKSVDGNW
-824 HQIARRMYEVDTLPG
+824 YQIARRMYELDTLPG
-839 YNGDDSGNFGDS
+839 YNGDDSGNFG
-851 GHDSDDSEE
+851 DSDDSEE

-1257 RRVVKTSKIT
+1257 RGVVKTSKIT

-1291 PVTRQEKV
+1291 PVTSQEKV

>member
-1 MLLAATLTFS
+1 MKKKRIAMLLVATLTFS
-11 QSMGAAI
+11 QSMGAVI

-74 EEIAEEENVSET
+74 EEIAEEENTSET
-86 TELSGDNTENQEAFS
+86 TELSGDNTENQEVFN
-101 DGSEAGESVAANEQ
+101 DGSEGGESAEANEQ
-115 YQLNLIFEGASGGQD
+115 YQLNLMFEGASGGQD
-130 LLPNSRVR
+130 LLPNSHVR
-138 IKSRLVD
+138 IKTRLVD
-145 TIGYSDVSAY
+145 TTDWSDVSAY

-176 GQDIVLDVYNKTGDA
+176 GQDIVLDIYDKTGDA

-205 KREFWVNISEYVIL
+205 KREFGVNISEYVIL

-261 LTGDNYKIVMSQTG
+261 VTGDNYKIVMSQTG
-275 PGGEEFRD
+275 PGGEELRD

-301 LERTTENST
+301 LERTTENPT

-318 RLENGDWHYITR
+318 RSENGDWHYITR
-330 HHYELTSLISN
+330 HHYELNPLNNS

-357 RLVYDYQDT
+357 RLIYDYQDT
-366 TGNGAMLPNSQMTV
+366 TGN
-380 KTRLADKVNY
+380 
-390 QDADDYRLEIIE
+390 E
-402 TSKLGDISV
+402 
-411 SQDGKNLLIRSGKK
+411 
-425 TGYGCCYVS
+425 
-434 VQLPDGNGGY
+434 
-444 QEAFRKD
+444 
-451 IWFEVSEYV
+451 
-460 ILPEN
+460 
-465 ITDASGNVINPE
+465 
-477 IGQKIDLEKDMKPQL
+477 
-492 VRYKNGKGDPIPVT
+492 
-506 GDNYKIVI
+506 
-514 SSSTDGS
+514 
-521 TGEIRWDYDTTN
+521 
-533 WKWINVPGQELPIL
+533 
-547 ERTSGYETR
+547 
-556 FGLTAMEKDTDGNWH
+556 
-571 QIARRQYNLDIL
+571 
-583 PGYNGDDSGNFGD
+583 
-596 SGHDS
+596 
-601 DDSEEKSFYNLTYDL
+601 
-616 EGTTGNGAMLPNSQM
+616 AMLPNSQM

-745 LVRYKDGKGDPIPVT
+745 LVRYKGGKGDPIPVT

-769 SWTDESTGTVYPDY
+769 SWTDESTGTVYHDY

-805 GYGTH
+805 GYGTY

-1122 GVRTVTLPAKHT
+1122 GIRTVTLPAKHT
-1134 AVKDAAVAATVFK
+1134 AVKDAAIAATVFK

-1176 SLTTSSLKMKA
+1176 SLTASSLKMKA

-1257 RRVVKTSKIT
+1257 RGAVKTSKIT

-1291 PVTRQEKV
+1291 PVTSQEKV

-1307 IVTVTSGG
+1307 IATVTSGG

>member
-1 MLLAATLTFS
+1 MKKKRIAMLLVATLTFS
-11 QSMGAAI
+11 QSMGAVI

-52 ASVPDLEDD
+52 ASVPDLKDD

-74 EEIAEEENVSET
+74 EEIAEEENTSEI
-86 TELSGDNTENQEAFS
+86 TELFGDNTENQEVFN
-101 DGSEAGESVAANEQ
+101 DGSEGGESAAANEQ

-166 GVKMADVSLD
+166 GAKMADVSLD

-318 RLENGDWHYITR
+318 RSENGDWHYITR

-357 RLVYDYQDT
+357 RLVYDYQD
-366 TGNGAMLPNSQMTV
+366 
-380 KTRLADKVNY
+380 
-390 QDADDYRLEIIE
+390 
-402 TSKLGDISV
+402 
-411 SQDGKNLLIRSGKK
+411 
-425 TGYGCCYVS
+425 
-434 VQLPDGNGGY
+434 
-444 QEAFRKD
+444 
-451 IWFEVSEYV
+451 
-460 ILPEN
+460 
-465 ITDASGNVINPE
+465 
-477 IGQKIDLEKDMKPQL
+477 
-492 VRYKNGKGDPIPVT
+492 
-506 GDNYKIVI
+506 
-514 SSSTDGS
+514 
-521 TGEIRWDYDTTN
+521 
-533 WKWINVPGQELPIL
+533 
-547 ERTSGYETR
+547 
-556 FGLTAMEKDTDGNWH
+556 
-571 QIARRQYNLDIL
+571 
-583 PGYNGDDSGNFGD
+583 
-596 SGHDS
+596 
-601 DDSEEKSFYNLTYDL
+601 
-616 EGTTGNGAMLPNSQM
+616 TTGNGAMLPNSQM

-695 GGYREAFRK
+695 GGYR
-704 DMWFSVSE
+704 
-712 YVILPEKIT
+712 
-721 DTSGNEINLEVGQ
+721 
-734 QLDIAKDMKPQ
+734 
-745 LVRYKDGKGDPIPVT
+745 
-760 GDNYKIVIS
+760 
-769 SWTDESTGTVYPDY
+769 
-783 DTDGWKWIDVPGQE
+783 
-797 LPILERTS
+797 
-805 GYGTH
+805 
-810 FGLTAMEKSADGNW
+810 
-824 HQIARRMYEVDTLPG
+824 
-839 YNGDDSGNFGDS
+839 
-851 GHDSDDSEE
+851 
-860 KSFYNLTYD
+860 
-869 LEGTAGNEAML
+869 
-880 PNNETTIVTDILDK
+880 
-894 TSGQHPVKDYK
+894 
-905 LEIIEQSKLAEAT
+905 
-918 VSPDGKKLIIKS
+918 
-930 NDKTGVGCCYVA
+930 
-942 VKLLDKTGEY
+942 
-952 KEAFRKDIWFEVSEF
+952 EAFRKDIWFEVSEF

-1134 AVKDAAVAATVFK
+1134 VVKDAAVAATVFK
-1147 AGKKEG
+1147 AGKTEG

-1166 ITVAKLKPTI
+1166 ASVAKLKPTI
-1176 SLTTSSLKMKA
+1176 SLTASSLKMKA
-1187 GQSTTAFKA
+1187 GQSTTVFKA

-1257 RRVVKTSKIT
+1257 RGVVKTSKIT

-1291 PVTRQEKV
+1291 PVTSQEKV

-1321 KGTATITIRSG
+1321 KGNATITIRSG

>member
-1 MLLAATLTFS
+1 MLLVATLTFS
-11 QSMGAAI
+11 QSMGAVI

-39 VQENDDSETTGEA
+39 EEIVQKNGGSETTGEA

-74 EEIAEEENVSET
+74 EEIAEEENTSET

-101 DGSEAGESVAANEQ
+101 DGSEAGESAAANEQ

-205 KREFWVNISEYVIL
+205 KREFGVNISEYVIL

-275 PGGEEFRD
+275 PGGKEFRD

-330 HHYELTSLISN
+330 HHYALNHLNNS

-357 RLVYDYQDT
+357 RLIYDYQD
-366 TGNGAMLPNSQMTV
+366 
-380 KTRLADKVNY
+380 
-390 QDADDYRLEIIE
+390 
-402 TSKLGDISV
+402 
-411 SQDGKNLLIRSGKK
+411 
-425 TGYGCCYVS
+425 
-434 VQLPDGNGGY
+434 
-444 QEAFRKD
+444 
-451 IWFEVSEYV
+451 
-460 ILPEN
+460 
-465 ITDASGNVINPE
+465 
-477 IGQKIDLEKDMKPQL
+477 
-492 VRYKNGKGDPIPVT
+492 
-506 GDNYKIVI
+506 
-514 SSSTDGS
+514 
-521 TGEIRWDYDTTN
+521 
-533 WKWINVPGQELPIL
+533 
-547 ERTSGYETR
+547 
-556 FGLTAMEKDTDGNWH
+556 
-571 QIARRQYNLDIL
+571 
-583 PGYNGDDSGNFGD
+583 
-596 SGHDS
+596 
-601 DDSEEKSFYNLTYDL
+601 
-616 EGTTGNGAMLPNSQM
+616 TTGNGAMLPNSQM

-769 SWTDESTGTVYPDY
+769 SWTDESTGTVYHDY

-805 GYGTH
+805 GYGTY

-824 HQIARRMYEVDTLPG
+824 HQIARRMYELDTLPG

-1134 AVKDAAVAATVFK
+1134 AVKDAAIAATVFK

-1176 SLTTSSLKMKA
+1176 SLTASSLKMKA

-1257 RRVVKTSKIT
+1257 RGAVKTSKIT

-1291 PVTRQEKV
+1291 PVTSQEKV

>member
-39 VQENDDSETTGEA
+39 VQENDDSEITGEA
-52 ASVPDLEDD
+52 ASVLDLKDD

-74 EEIAEEENVSET
+74 EEIAEEENASET
-86 TELSGDNTENQEAFS
+86 TELFGDNTENQEAFS
-101 DGSEAGESVAANEQ
+101 DGSEAGESAAANEQ
-115 YQLNLIFEGASGGQD
+115 YQLNLIFEGASESQD

-166 GVKMADVSLD
+166 GGKMADVSLD
-176 GQDIVLDVYNKTGDA
+176 GQDIVLDVCNKTGDA

-205 KREFWVNISEYVIL
+205 KRVFWVNI
-219 PEKITDTSG
+219 
-228 NEINLEVGQ
+228 
-237 QLDIAK
+237 
-243 DMKPQL
+243 
-249 VRYKD
+249 
-254 GKGDPIP
+254 
-261 LTGDNYKIVMSQTG
+261 
-275 PGGEEFRD
+275 
-283 YDADGLKWIEVP
+283 
-295 GQDLPI
+295 
-301 LERTTENST
+301 
-310 WFALLAME
+310 
-318 RLENGDWHYITR
+318 
-330 HHYELTSLISN
+330 
-341 DYDNGHNDDSE
+341 
-352 EKSSY
+352 
-357 RLVYDYQDT
+357 
-366 TGNGAMLPNSQMTV
+366 
-380 KTRLADKVNY
+380 
-390 QDADDYRLEIIE
+390 
-402 TSKLGDISV
+402 
-411 SQDGKNLLIRSGKK
+411 
-425 TGYGCCYVS
+425 
-434 VQLPDGNGGY
+434 
-444 QEAFRKD
+444 
-451 IWFEVSEYV
+451 
-460 ILPEN
+460 
-465 ITDASGNVINPE
+465 
-477 IGQKIDLEKDMKPQL
+477 
-492 VRYKNGKGDPIPVT
+492 
-506 GDNYKIVI
+506 
-514 SSSTDGS
+514 
-521 TGEIRWDYDTTN
+521 
-533 WKWINVPGQELPIL
+533 
-547 ERTSGYETR
+547 
-556 FGLTAMEKDTDGNWH
+556 
-571 QIARRQYNLDIL
+571 
-583 PGYNGDDSGNFGD
+583 
-596 SGHDS
+596 
-601 DDSEEKSFYNLTYDL
+601 
-616 EGTTGNGAMLPNSQM
+616 
-631 TATTYL
+631 
-637 EDKTKDYQRVD
+637 
-648 DYKLEI
+648 
-654 LEQSKL
+654 
-660 ADISVSADG
+660 
-669 KKLVI
+669 
-674 KSGNKTG
+674 
-681 QGCCYISV
+681 
-689 QIPDGK
+689 
-695 GGYREAFRK
+695 
-704 DMWFSVSE
+704 SE

-805 GYGTH
+805 GYGTY

-967 MLLPENLTDKNGKLL
+967 MLIPENLTDKNGKLL

-1050 LPIMTRKSDDN
+1050 LPIMTRKSEDN

-1166 ITVAKLKPTI
+1166 ASVAKLKPTI
-1176 SLTTSSLKMKA
+1176 SLTASSLKMKA

-1257 RRVVKTSKIT
+1257 RGAVKTSKIT

-1291 PVTRQEKV
+1291 PVTSQEKV

-1307 IVTVTSGG
+1307 IATVTSGG

>member
-1 MLLAATLTFS
+1 MKKKRIAMLLVATLTFS
-11 QSMGAAI
+11 QNMGAVI
-18 PVAAEELTADTG
+18 PAAAEELTADTG

-74 EEIAEEENVSET
+74 EEIAEEENTSET

-101 DGSEAGESVAANEQ
+101 DGSEDGESATANEQ
-115 YQLNLIFEGASGGQD
+115 YQLNLIYEGTSGSQD
-130 LLPNSRVR
+130 LLPNSHVR
-138 IKSRLVD
+138 IKTRLVD
-145 TIGYSDVSAY
+145 TTDWSDVSAY

-205 KREFWVNISEYVIL
+205 KREFGVNISEYVIL

-261 LTGDNYKIVMSQTG
+261 VTGDNYKIVMSQTD
-275 PGGEEFRD
+275 PGGEELRD

-330 HHYELTSLISN
+330 HHYELNPLNNS

-357 RLVYDYQDT
+357 RLIYDYQDT
-366 TGNGAMLPNSQMTV
+366 TGN
-380 KTRLADKVNY
+380 
-390 QDADDYRLEIIE
+390 E
-402 TSKLGDISV
+402 
-411 SQDGKNLLIRSGKK
+411 
-425 TGYGCCYVS
+425 
-434 VQLPDGNGGY
+434 
-444 QEAFRKD
+444 
-451 IWFEVSEYV
+451 
-460 ILPEN
+460 
-465 ITDASGNVINPE
+465 
-477 IGQKIDLEKDMKPQL
+477 
-492 VRYKNGKGDPIPVT
+492 
-506 GDNYKIVI
+506 
-514 SSSTDGS
+514 
-521 TGEIRWDYDTTN
+521 
-533 WKWINVPGQELPIL
+533 
-547 ERTSGYETR
+547 
-556 FGLTAMEKDTDGNWH
+556 
-571 QIARRQYNLDIL
+571 
-583 PGYNGDDSGNFGD
+583 
-596 SGHDS
+596 
-601 DDSEEKSFYNLTYDL
+601 
-616 EGTTGNGAMLPNSQM
+616 AMLPNSQM
-631 TATTYL
+631 TAITYL

-704 DMWFSVSE
+704 DIWFSVSE

-745 LVRYKDGKGDPIPVT
+745 LVRYKGGKGDPIPVT

-769 SWTDESTGTVYPDY
+769 SWTDESTGTVYHDY

-805 GYGTH
+805 GYGTY

-967 MLLPENLTDKNGKLL
+967 MLIPDNLTDKNGKLL

-1122 GVRTVTLPAKHT
+1122 GIRTVTLPAKHT
-1134 AVKDAAVAATVFK
+1134 AVKDAAIAATVFK

-1153 SHCKVCGKVLRKQ
+1153 SHCKVCGKVLKKQ

-1176 SLTTSSLKMKA
+1176 SLTASSLKMKA

-1257 RRVVKTSKIT
+1257 RGAVKTSKIT

-1291 PVTRQEKV
+1291 PVTSQEKV

-1307 IVTVTSGG
+1307 IATVTSGG

>member
-1 MLLAATLTFS
+1 MKKKRIAMLLVATLTFS

-18 PVAAEELTADTG
+18 PVAAEELTADIG

-74 EEIAEEENVSET
+74 EEIAEEENTSET

-101 DGSEAGESVAANEQ
+101 DGSEAGESAAANEQ

-138 IKSRLVD
+138 IKSRLVN

-205 KREFWVNISEYVIL
+205 KREFGVNISEYVIL

-261 LTGDNYKIVMSQTG
+261 VTGDNYKIVMSQTG
-275 PGGEEFRD
+275 PGGEELRD

-330 HHYELTSLISN
+330 HHYELNPLNNS

-357 RLVYDYQDT
+357 RLIYDYQDT
-366 TGNGAMLPNSQMTV
+366 TGN
-380 KTRLADKVNY
+380 
-390 QDADDYRLEIIE
+390 E
-402 TSKLGDISV
+402 
-411 SQDGKNLLIRSGKK
+411 
-425 TGYGCCYVS
+425 
-434 VQLPDGNGGY
+434 
-444 QEAFRKD
+444 
-451 IWFEVSEYV
+451 
-460 ILPEN
+460 
-465 ITDASGNVINPE
+465 
-477 IGQKIDLEKDMKPQL
+477 
-492 VRYKNGKGDPIPVT
+492 
-506 GDNYKIVI
+506 
-514 SSSTDGS
+514 
-521 TGEIRWDYDTTN
+521 
-533 WKWINVPGQELPIL
+533 
-547 ERTSGYETR
+547 
-556 FGLTAMEKDTDGNWH
+556 
-571 QIARRQYNLDIL
+571 
-583 PGYNGDDSGNFGD
+583 
-596 SGHDS
+596 
-601 DDSEEKSFYNLTYDL
+601 
-616 EGTTGNGAMLPNSQM
+616 AMLPNSQM

-721 DTSGNEINLEVGQ
+721 DANGNVIIPEVGQ
-734 QLDIAKDMKPQ
+734 QVDIVNNMKPQ

-769 SWTDESTGTVYPDY
+769 SWTDESTGTVYHDY

-805 GYGTH
+805 GYGTY

-824 HQIARRMYEVDTLPG
+824 YQIARRMYELDTLPG

-967 MLLPENLTDKNGKLL
+967 MLIPDNLTDKNGKQL

-1122 GVRTVTLPAKHT
+1122 GIRTVTLPAKHT
-1134 AVKDAAVAATVFK
+1134 AVKDAAIAATVFK

-1176 SLTTSSLKMKA
+1176 SLTASSLKMKA

-1257 RRVVKTSKIT
+1257 RGAVKTSKIT

-1291 PVTRQEKV
+1291 PVTSQEKV

-1307 IVTVTSGG
+1307 IATVTSGG

>member
-1 MLLAATLTFS
+1 MKKKRIAMLLVATLTFS
-11 QSMGAAI
+11 QSMGAVI

-39 VQENDDSETTGEA
+39 EEIVQENDASETTGEA
-52 ASVPDLEDD
+52 ASVPDLEDE

-74 EEIAEEENVSET
+74 EEIAEEENTSET
-86 TELSGDNTENQEAFS
+86 TELFGDNTENQEVFN
-101 DGSEAGESVAANEQ
+101 DGSEGGESAAANEQ

-166 GVKMADVSLD
+166 GAKMADVSLD

-261 LTGDNYKIVMSQTG
+261 
-275 PGGEEFRD
+275 
-283 YDADGLKWIEVP
+283 
-295 GQDLPI
+295 
-301 LERTTENST
+301 
-310 WFALLAME
+310 
-318 RLENGDWHYITR
+318 
-330 HHYELTSLISN
+330 
-341 DYDNGHNDDSE
+341 
-352 EKSSY
+352 
-357 RLVYDYQDT
+357 
-366 TGNGAMLPNSQMTV
+366 
-380 KTRLADKVNY
+380 
-390 QDADDYRLEIIE
+390 
-402 TSKLGDISV
+402 
-411 SQDGKNLLIRSGKK
+411 
-425 TGYGCCYVS
+425 
-434 VQLPDGNGGY
+434 
-444 QEAFRKD
+444 
-451 IWFEVSEYV
+451 
-460 ILPEN
+460 
-465 ITDASGNVINPE
+465 
-477 IGQKIDLEKDMKPQL
+477 
-492 VRYKNGKGDPIPVT
+492 
-506 GDNYKIVI
+506 
-514 SSSTDGS
+514 
-521 TGEIRWDYDTTN
+521 
-533 WKWINVPGQELPIL
+533 
-547 ERTSGYETR
+547 
-556 FGLTAMEKDTDGNWH
+556 
-571 QIARRQYNLDIL
+571 
-583 PGYNGDDSGNFGD
+583 
-596 SGHDS
+596 
-601 DDSEEKSFYNLTYDL
+601 
-616 EGTTGNGAMLPNSQM
+616 
-631 TATTYL
+631 
-637 EDKTKDYQRVD
+637 
-648 DYKLEI
+648 
-654 LEQSKL
+654 
-660 ADISVSADG
+660 
-669 KKLVI
+669 
-674 KSGNKTG
+674 
-681 QGCCYISV
+681 
-689 QIPDGK
+689 
-695 GGYREAFRK
+695 
-704 DMWFSVSE
+704 
-712 YVILPEKIT
+712 
-721 DTSGNEINLEVGQ
+721 
-734 QLDIAKDMKPQ
+734 
-745 LVRYKDGKGDPIPVT
+745 VT

-769 SWTDESTGTVYPDY
+769 SWTDESTGTVYHDY

-805 GYGTH
+805 GYGTY

-824 HQIARRMYEVDTLPG
+824 HQIARRMYELDTLPG

-1176 SLTTSSLKMKA
+1176 SLTASSLKMKA

-1203 YVTKVTSGNTGI
+1203 YVTRVTSGNTGI

-1222 KKGTFRLTAGKKAG
+1222 KKGAFRLTAGKKAG

-1257 RRVVKTSKIT
+1257 RGAVKTSKIT

-1291 PVTRQEKV
+1291 PVTSQEKV

-1321 KGTATITIRSG
+1321 KGNATITIRSG

>member
-1 MLLAATLTFS
+1 MKKKRIAMLLAAVLTFS
-11 QSMGAAI
+11 QSMGAAM

-39 VQENDDSETTGEA
+39 VQENGGSEITGET

-74 EEIAEEENVSET
+74 EVAEENTSEIAEI
-86 TELSGDNTENQEAFS
+86 SGDNTENQEVFS
-101 DGSEAGESVAANEQ
+101 DGSEGGESAAANEQ
-115 YQLNLIFEGASGGQD
+115 YQLNLIFEGTSGSQD
-130 LLPNSRVR
+130 LLPNSHVR
-138 IKSRLVD
+138 IKTRLVD
-145 TIGYSDVSAY
+145 TTDWSDVSTY

-176 GQDIVLDVYNKTGDA
+176 GQDIVLDIYNKTGDA

-205 KREFWVNISEYVIL
+205 KREFGVNISEYVIL
-219 PEKITDTSG
+219 PEKT
-228 NEINLEVGQ
+228 INLEAGQ

-261 LTGDNYKIVMSQTG
+261 VTGDNYKIVMSQTG
-275 PGGEEFRD
+275 PGGEELRD
-283 YDADGLKWIEVP
+283 YDADGLKWIAVP

-318 RLENGDWHYITR
+318 RSENGDWHYITR
-330 HHYELTSLISN
+330 HHYALDPLINS

-357 RLVYDYQDT
+357 SLIYDYQD
-366 TGNGAMLPNSQMTV
+366 
-380 KTRLADKVNY
+380 
-390 QDADDYRLEIIE
+390 
-402 TSKLGDISV
+402 
-411 SQDGKNLLIRSGKK
+411 
-425 TGYGCCYVS
+425 
-434 VQLPDGNGGY
+434 
-444 QEAFRKD
+444 
-451 IWFEVSEYV
+451 
-460 ILPEN
+460 
-465 ITDASGNVINPE
+465 
-477 IGQKIDLEKDMKPQL
+477 
-492 VRYKNGKGDPIPVT
+492 
-506 GDNYKIVI
+506 
-514 SSSTDGS
+514 
-521 TGEIRWDYDTTN
+521 
-533 WKWINVPGQELPIL
+533 
-547 ERTSGYETR
+547 
-556 FGLTAMEKDTDGNWH
+556 
-571 QIARRQYNLDIL
+571 
-583 PGYNGDDSGNFGD
+583 
-596 SGHDS
+596 
-601 DDSEEKSFYNLTYDL
+601 
-616 EGTTGNGAMLPNSQM
+616 TTGNGAMLPNSQM

-660 ADISVSADG
+660 ADISVSAEG
-669 KKLVI
+669 KKFVI

-695 GGYREAFRK
+695 GGYR
-704 DMWFSVSE
+704 
-712 YVILPEKIT
+712 
-721 DTSGNEINLEVGQ
+721 
-734 QLDIAKDMKPQ
+734 
-745 LVRYKDGKGDPIPVT
+745 
-760 GDNYKIVIS
+760 
-769 SWTDESTGTVYPDY
+769 
-783 DTDGWKWIDVPGQE
+783 
-797 LPILERTS
+797 
-805 GYGTH
+805 
-810 FGLTAMEKSADGNW
+810 
-824 HQIARRMYEVDTLPG
+824 
-839 YNGDDSGNFGDS
+839 
-851 GHDSDDSEE
+851 
-860 KSFYNLTYD
+860 
-869 LEGTAGNEAML
+869 
-880 PNNETTIVTDILDK
+880 
-894 TSGQHPVKDYK
+894 
-905 LEIIEQSKLAEAT
+905 
-918 VSPDGKKLIIKS
+918 
-930 NDKTGVGCCYVA
+930 
-942 VKLLDKTGEY
+942 
-952 KEAFRKDIWFEVSEF
+952 EAFRKDIWFEVSEF

-997 KLVQY
+997 KLIQY

-1023 WKDTESGKLQYDY
+1023 WRDTESGKLQYDY

-1061 TRLALSAMR
+1061 TRLALSAIR

-1134 AVKDAAVAATVFK
+1134 VVKDAAVTATVFK
-1147 AGKKEG
+1147 AGKTEG

-1166 ITVAKLKPTI
+1166 ISVAKLKPTI
-1176 SLTTSSLKMKA
+1176 SLTASSLKMKA

-1257 RRVVKTSKIT
+1257 RGAVKTSKIT
-1267 VSTKSVTLKKGTTY
+1267 VSTKTVILKKGTTY

-1291 PVTRQEKV
+1291 PVTSQEKV

-1307 IVTVTSGG
+1307 IATVTSGG

-1332 SKRTTCKVTVK
+1332 SKKTTCKVTVK